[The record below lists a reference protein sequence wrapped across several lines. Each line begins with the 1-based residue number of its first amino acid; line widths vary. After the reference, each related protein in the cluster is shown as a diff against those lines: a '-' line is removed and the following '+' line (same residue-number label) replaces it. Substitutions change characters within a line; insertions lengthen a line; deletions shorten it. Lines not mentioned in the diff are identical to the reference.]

1 MNDFEFFSQT
11 QNDDEEKKRGATVP
25 QGDDDDTAAQ
35 GTSDFD
41 FFSSIEPQK
50 KPKEEY
56 GALDSQRDKLQAE
69 LGDDPDVQTRA
80 GAAFVNMI
88 PFASTLSKENRD
100 IRLKGLEALRSK
112 SKMKEIDEMRKRN
125 EKPVVP
131 HKRSQSFLQ
140 RMLEGGA
147 MAAGARSG
155 MPMMSM
161 PDGEASPVFSGD
173 THARLKAHDAEVKKR
188 MDGSAEDAYF
198 ARLRD
203 FAIKEAEL
211 KEAEVDKLQKES
223 KTVDEFADKLS
234 VAATDALTRFATAK
248 KNAAKRLEKAD
259 LPWYKEVA
267 SGTIS
272 NAGYTGQFIAAS
284 GLPYAGLGFLAAAG
298 ASQRYGALTTKEYD
312 IDDDGRLVVLHNE
325 DDGGAGTVA
334 KSVAG
339 GVAEVAVEQ
348 YLEKGLGMLYGG
360 VKRIPGIGKIVGK
373 AGDAIAGAVGKATG
387 AIGAKLSK
395 NKAGKWLVG
404 AARGFDKYSE
414 ITGVQGM
421 PTEMLE
427 EHVQSFADDVLGF
440 DTKSR
445 DKKSFGDDAAKWW
458 NEKFW
463 NKKSNREIFLGLI
476 GTMAVQ
482 GTYAGVK
489 AHHDIAKWR
498 QNPAG
503 FLKTMID
510 EKTVDSLSD
519 DEVAHLF
526 KFVSSP
532 RFTKEN
538 VERFLGHVKD
548 RVELSNALLQIQE
561 ANAPFFD
568 TDGGALDEA
577 ISSGAIKSQYVP
589 PTRSVMDGARQL
601 DWQPYTMK
609 DGRRTMRLYDP
620 NTGIAIDAIGG
631 DRNNVVVTNRD
642 GSRFDVGSMEN
653 AMNVA
658 DRLSISNQLLD
669 AKRPIKDAYVRKR
682 IQEVFPGG
690 DFVIMKNAAELNKM
704 FPDIS
709 KDRDYDP
716 TNPAFTKDG
725 KVYLVLDNMR
735 NAYEVNRMILHEAAI
750 HTGLNKKFTT
760 DEKRDFLRNIS
771 DPDTVKLMR
780 RIGAVRGKANIDDL
794 SDADIEEA
802 FAHVWDRRRANPLF
816 TQKVSHALREMGRR
830 VGLPIDY
837 NTDDLEVMV
846 DTLQREGR
854 KGGGNVASVD
864 FDTTSHADSVP
875 YNEAQRDYSGDV
887 ADIGKPVEE
896 TDDMAAIRQ
905 MQRIDR
911 IKQNHPRMWSYAM
924 RVNGNDE
931 DAAADFVAKALEEEG
946 KRGVRGEAEHGM
958 HALEVADKL
967 ENGEDLTPDDIDI
980 LDEHGFTGPILYSD
994 YGYRKQKNGVWKLQ
1008 TTPEKPTEKPVGTTK
1023 TAVPAK
1029 NRTEAAV
1036 EGAGAQGEGVSGADG
1051 GVQVAQASANE
1062 RTVIEKMTDK
1072 APVEEL
1078 SVDEVAN
1085 DDSRIPNFK
1094 EGANPE
1100 TGEVEPLKGEPYDLV
1115 SNPIVVMEFKDGKKV
1130 VVTGRHRLALYKRS
1144 GHGKI
1149 PARVIRER
1157 DGWTVDDAK
1166 TIDAI
1171 GNIID
1176 EKGSVKDYVKY
1187 FDSAK
1192 PSREQAEKGG
1202 FLARPKGRRA
1212 FGIYEGAGE
1221 NLRSI
1226 IDWEGTGGEG
1236 LISVEQA
1243 GTIAEAAPK
1252 GTHPRNEAVQK
1263 ILARKALEGVRGK
1276 KLGILARALAEEVR
1290 NRKGT
1295 PKTGGE
1301 QQLDLFTSED
1311 DLALMAAEERRAGYR
1326 AKKANE
1332 YTRIAEVLRTALR
1345 KGGKLDLNKSYA
1357 KELGITDPKN
1367 KDQLAAAR
1375 DRAVERA
1382 NYWENAVRLDDADKA
1397 EMDAA
1402 LGVAPKSDAKPNL
1415 TLESSTAEEIK
1426 AEEDAQ
1432 RQRDA
1437 IKAGQAAPLKGGT
1450 GEIGQTQLDL
1460 GDTNGDLFNPVVRN
1474 ESVKPKGDFAQQIT
1488 DAIDVDAKDGL
1499 IKVVPD
1505 ARFGEGAH
1513 VALYAQGSESEIKA
1527 AADSLRTAFPD
1538 AKIFT
1543 DGNSVVVVPASG
1555 TSQGAAKPNDE
1566 TIDLS
1571 DSLGDLDA
1579 MWFNRDFEKNAI
1591 ISGDE
1596 LESGNA
1602 RRENGGLGGSLG
1614 YPSGFMPNRD
1624 VVDVFRKVL
1633 KETGESAKG
1642 TSLYGGGIS
1651 PETAQ
1656 TLFARLNS
1664 DADTARI
1671 FRRVFPVAQ
1680 ALGIEYSLSQYNGYK
1695 PGVVVLGDYECGS
1708 IRLHTNSLL
1717 RTDPQTVASTIL
1729 HETIHG
1735 VTVYAMEVASGDIKN
1750 PKTKLTPELAEA
1762 AREIF
1767 DIYNANKKWMSEGY
1781 GATDA
1786 YEMIAELANPKFRD
1800 ELKKKS
1806 VWHKLWDAIKR
1817 IFGAKVSNAHD
1828 DALNALDKFVEN
1840 YSKAVFDSYVKDSYR
1855 NGLDGELLGINTHF
1869 SIRKE
1874 APPKKIGVG
1883 YKVFVRGKD
1892 GKLYPP
1898 KVNPTG
1904 EATPEGV
1911 WLNADEGV
1919 RAGKSKTGRDKV
1931 KAGGEGTNGGGGTLA
1946 YRPGWH
1952 LGEIPYALQ
1961 FNVGPKVPNPLG
1973 IKNKKGEVIKV
1984 GKFFPSN
1991 FVWGEVEYAA
2001 DVDYQDEAMSY
2012 GRTENGAFNH
2022 ALAGLPRIPENGSYV
2037 YRTNA
2042 NPATDPWIITGA
2054 MRVNRILSNDEVDE
2068 IVRKAGRE
2076 PQERDPQVRW
2086 FARGVDEHTEEE
2098 RQAHNMVL
2106 GVKIIKNFAAK
2117 GGKDF
2122 GQFARSVKAIAPEVY
2137 GRIRNQMPG
2146 MWLNAW
2152 IGGEKALAVP
2162 QADEYE
2168 KILAATDAWNAPAR
2182 SGAAPSASTEAAQ
2195 KPHER
2200 EEAAGQD
2207 KDTPNHKTRGEA
2219 ISAAADEMI
2228 DLIRVDATQR
2238 KLTRKD
2244 LENVVAKHLGGS
2256 VAEGTFEMK
2265 DVTDIMELAV
2275 NRILSGDIFAPT
2287 DKPIQKIAL
2296 IRNVL
2301 NKIPTQTTRSAE
2313 QDKMQ
2318 QFSTVPH
2325 EAFAA
2330 AWVAN
2335 ITDKDVMLEPS
2346 AGIGGIAVF
2355 AKNAG
2360 AEVILN
2366 ELSPRRREILE
2377 QLGLA
2382 PKVYGFNAEH
2392 LWAQFYIPVKNGEVK
2407 RPTVVVMNPPF
2418 SNSALTSKKD
2428 TVGVGGKHIE
2438 EALEMLAPGGRLVA
2452 IVGHGMTHNADSPKV
2467 KAWWKKIGAKYRV
2480 RADVTVNGDEYAK
2493 YGTTYD
2499 NDILVIDKVAPDA
2512 TIAPIFGKIQSI
2524 DELPAMLEGVR
2535 NDRPAI
2541 QSENV
2546 APKPDNGGPVK
2557 GTPGRGN
2564 GGNHLQP
2571 GNGGNGGNKPH
2582 GKPAGRTDG
2591 RVPGA
2596 KEDGGRGHSS
2606 GTGLGVG
2613 STVPDGAGLT
2623 EVRTAQGGNG
2633 EVAPRELGDGTFSAY
2648 RPAKV
2653 RIEGAKPHPTA
2664 LVESTA
2670 MASVLPPDPT
2680 YSPILPKKAI
2690 ESGMPSDAQLEQI
2703 VYAGQAH
2710 EQKLPDGRRKGYF
2723 FGDGT
2728 GLGKG
2733 TEIGGVISDNWNHG
2747 RRKAVWVSKK
2757 PQLINDAMRDLVT
2770 YGLDGQIFDFNPKKK
2785 SVMGRDMG
2793 IAFLSYDGLKQDCVF
2808 DTDGKVRS
2816 AKQGQRNRFQQL
2828 VEWLG
2833 KDFDGVIVFDEAHKA
2848 GNAVPTRGS
2857 RGAKP
2862 ASKQA
2867 LAVVALQD
2875 VLPNARILYVSA
2887 TGATEV
2893 SNLSYATRLGLWGK
2907 GTAFRDRSDF
2917 INRVSAGGLSVME
2930 IVARDMKS
2938 MGVYMA
2944 RSLSYDGIV
2953 NRKLEHSLSPDQKR
2967 KYDEMADAWQMV
2979 MSRVGDALVTT
2990 GGVGNGNA
2998 VSAVM
3003 SALWGGQQRFFNQ
3016 LLTAMQMPS
3025 VIADAKKQL
3034 DEGNSVVFQLINT
3047 NEATQKRAIEAQRQ
3061 QNGEVNADELDLSP
3075 RDILVGF
3082 VRNSFPVVKYVEQ
3095 EDDEG
3100 NKEWV
3105 VLTGPDGQPV
3115 EDPIALEARQEL
3127 LDKLNMMKLDDNPL
3141 ELIIEEFGADN
3152 VAEITG
3158 RSQRRQMV
3166 RNDDGEMEMK
3176 LVRRSDKIC
3185 FTEASE
3191 FNDGKRRVLVFSD
3204 SGGTGFSFH
3213 ADKRFGNQQKRIH
3226 YLVQAGWR
3234 ADAALQGFGRTHR
3247 SNEAQPPEYVLCS
3260 TDIRGHQ
3267 RFISTVA
3274 RRLAQLGSLTAGDR
3288 ASAGSGVFSDEDN
3301 LENQYAENAVKD
3313 LFHSIHR
3320 EDFGRF
3326 NTICKQ
3332 LGFVKM
3338 KLDKRT
3344 GDVNEVNDLIDPED
3358 GTINDEKLS
3367 IQKFLNRIL
3376 NCRVDVQNRL
3386 FDEFAEIMH
3395 DHIEQAKE
3403 NGTFDPGLERLQ
3415 GHKIEETSRTE
3426 LWSGGKGTG
3435 STDIVEIGVSNRTRK
3450 VDYETVLAR
3459 MQRQAEGR
3467 NWFFARNTNSGKLF
3481 GFAETPRAKTLPSGL
3496 VVNQLRCYTP
3506 DGKAPLVLETDV
3518 RFDGDHANFEMVS
3531 EKDAAT
3537 EWANALA
3544 AIPDMNTTKRYFVS
3558 GTLLPIWDR
3567 LAVQNP
3573 RIFRV
3578 APTGGQSSFLG
3589 MEVKAENVNDVLR
3602 RFGKAAQ
3609 SVELT
3614 PEAVLNRIVQDGR
3627 KVPLV
3632 QTGWELKRARVNGD
3646 YRIELVGPEDKKTL
3660 EKLAQNGLGTYE
3672 RIGYVPRFFV
3682 PRTAEGLSRF
3692 LSEYPAMPEDGG
3704 ISTVAGSGADYSALD
3719 YEQRQSK
3726 FTELFNGYQNA
3737 LSGNGG
3743 HAEIVKAHDALDG
3756 LIAAMPTEE
3765 LMNIVEEWQQ
3775 YDTRRSADPVHI
3787 MRKMVRVELQ
3797 KRGAIDDKQ
3806 ITELGL
3812 WFNRDI
3818 DALTDPLSSVAIHEV
3833 NAWRKARGLPEMP
3846 KSKRTPVE
3854 KIVKAGKYM
3863 ASNADEMR
3871 RFIEVSARTPQNW
3884 TAVEVNAVAQRRIA
3898 LEQDYDDKTRLI
3910 NVAEMNGN
3918 KEEAQRIRE
3927 ARDLVQDQIDLMDSA
3942 INKAKREWG
3951 LAGLARRFMLN
3962 RDGTFARFS
3971 GEMRSIVGRELTDEE
3986 KQGAWTL
3993 WNAYRDAQ
4001 GKLDEATV
4009 TKTAELLKDIV
4020 AKHMAEEEK
4029 RHRQGT
4035 GKSLAEIERE
4045 YLYALDHI
4053 RVHANR
4059 AGGVL
4064 VGLPNGRKWLDA
4076 IRRYHMARAIETG
4089 RKLTVDE
4096 MLSAIHEDIDGMV
4109 VADDHDIMQMT
4120 TGHGNTYEADDSELE
4135 KALREQRRLM
4145 NEYQKWEDM
4154 MEEGHLPDKTGLIRD
4169 EPTQAEREAQR
4180 TTREMMREFMQQ
4192 HPELMQMD
4200 ASRRLKTI
4208 QDSLM
4213 KRWQNEIDDL
4223 QRAIED
4229 GERIMRQKNT
4239 MTYTPEMEAKRR
4251 ELEQKRQEYREAF
4264 PPEPLTHEQKV
4275 ARIMR
4280 VLQVRLA
4287 KLEEKRDALANAS
4300 TDAERAAILAK
4311 PKNDKVDDSRLDAL
4325 RDQIDEM
4332 KEDIEDLKT
4341 MHFPEGTPEEFTA
4354 MVARRRKA
4362 LDKNIQRIQILLANR
4377 DFAPQRRDPSA
4388 LAKRVAA
4395 DPEIQAL
4402 VKTRNAAT
4410 KRLMEE
4416 RERFRRSVLPYNAG
4430 RVLDWFNVLMSAP
4443 RVMRTMLD
4451 LSATM
4456 TQGAALF
4463 TSHPVMGYR
4472 ALVDS
4477 VKAFASEANT
4487 DDIMAAMEADPDFA
4501 EFQLM
4506 GGHVYTVSDISERGV
4521 PEEFRGIAT
4530 KLVKV
4535 NGKEYG
4541 LDDIPGVKASE
4552 RSFGVFLN
4560 SINLSVYKAI
4570 KASGGWGPTGP
4581 TDTQK
4586 KDIALSLNVAS
4597 GRGYENK
4604 GARGIWE
4611 RIASAALWAP
4621 RFAISGAKM
4630 AIGWNIVAP
4639 HFTGLTTERSYKDR
4653 WVSSKVAAQQY
4664 VRQMASMAAWTLLG
4678 TLLMGR
4684 KDPEWLEEVLDPRSS
4699 NFLNVRIGNTN
4710 VNFFGPIKQWWT
4722 FMARILTRQ
4731 TRGADGMVRNR
4742 SQMQTATTFVRG
4754 KLSPLAGLGVDLLN
4768 QKDFLGNKI
4777 VWGKEAGRKEVS
4789 GWKHVAESLA
4799 LPLSSSDLIDAFK
4812 ENSLANALMLTPF
4825 IVAGAGKSTYALDEY
4840 ARVVS
4845 PYKAALKE
4853 YKAAM
4858 KEGRWADSKQIL
4870 ADNPAL
4876 KRSASIDNLL
4886 KNVAM
4891 TKKYIENLEKAGKK
4905 PSEDILSR
4913 YERQQQAV
4921 MEAIRK

>member
-1 MNDFEFFSQT
+1 MNDFEFFSKVQ
-11 QNDDEEKKRGATVP
+11 DDEEENNQNAATTQGEEETTAP
-25 QGDDDDTAAQ
+25 QKTA
-35 GTSDFD
+35 SDFD
-41 FFSSIEPQK
+41 FFSSIGHQE

-80 GAAFVNMI
+80 GAAFVNMM

-112 SKMKEIDEMRKRN
+112 SKMKEIDEMRRRN

-161 PDGEASPVFSGD
+161 PDGEAAPVFSGD
-173 THARLKAHDAEVKKR
+173 TRARLKAHDAEVKKR
-188 MDGSAEDAYF
+188 MEGSAEDAYF
-198 ARLRD
+198 AQLRD

-211 KEAEVDKLQKES
+211 KEAEVDKLRKES

-259 LPWYKEVA
+259 LPWYKEAA
-267 SGTIS
+267 SGFMS

-284 GLPYAGLGFLAAAG
+284 GLPYAGLGVLAAAG
-298 ASQRYGALTTKEYD
+298 ASQRFGELTTKEYD
-312 IDDDGRLVVLHNE
+312 VDDDGRLVVLHNE
-325 DDGGAGTVA
+325 DNGGAGTVA
-334 KSVAG
+334 KAVAG
-339 GVAEVAVEQ
+339 GAAEVVVEQ
-348 YLEKGLGMLYGG
+348 YLEKGLGLLFNG
-360 VKRIPGIGKIVGK
+360 VRRIPGVGTAISK
-373 AGDAIAGAVGKATG
+373 SGDAIAGAVGKVTG
-387 AIGAKLSK
+387 AIGAKMSR
-395 NKAGKWLVG
+395 NAAGKWVVG
-404 AARGFDKYSE
+404 AAKGFGKYSK

-440 DTKSR
+440 DKKSR
-445 DKKSFGDDAAKWW
+445 DQKGFGAEASDWW
-458 NEKFW
+458 KNKFW

-489 AHHDIAKWR
+489 AHHDITKWR

-503 FLKTMID
+503 YLKTMID

-548 RVELSNALLQIQE
+548 RVEMSNALLQLKE
-561 ANAPFFD
+561 ANAPFFE

-577 ISSGAIKSQYVP
+577 ISSGAIKSQYIP
-589 PTRSVMDGARQL
+589 PTRSVMEGARQL

-631 DRNNVVVTNRD
+631 DKNNVVVTNRD
-642 GSRFDVGSMEN
+642 GQRFDVGSMEN

-669 AKRPIKDAYVRKR
+669 AKRPMKDAYVRKR

-690 DFVIMKNAAELNKM
+690 DFVILKNAAEINKM

-771 DPDTVKLMR
+771 DPETVKLMR
-780 RIGAVRGKANIDDL
+780 KLGALRGKESIDDL
-794 SDADIEEA
+794 SDADVEEA

-816 TQKVSHALREMGRR
+816 TQKVTHALREMGRS

-854 KGGGNVASVD
+854 RGSGSVSPSSD
-864 FDTTSHADSVP
+864 FDTAGHTDSVP

-887 ADIGKPVEE
+887 ADIGKPSEE

-924 RVNGNDE
+924 RVNDNDE

-946 KRGVRGEAEHGM
+946 KHGVRGESEHGM
-958 HALEVADKL
+958 HALEVAEKL
-967 ENGEDLTPDDIDI
+967 ENGEDLTPDDIEI

-994 YGYRKQKNGVWKLQ
+994 YGYRKQKNGVWKLEVI
-1008 TTPEKPTEKPVGTTK
+1008 PEKPQTPKTKQEKPNETGTRTDETPVQQK
-1023 TAVPAK
+1023 QGAAGQSAAAEAARPAGSQPA
-1029 NRTEAAV
+1029 RTEAP
-1036 EGAGAQGEGVSGADG
+1036 GVVKEPS
-1051 GVQVAQASANE
+1051 QASASE
-1062 RTVIEKMTDK
+1062 RTVIERMTDD

-1078 SVDEVAN
+1078 PVAEVAN

-1094 EGANPE
+1094 EGADPE

-1115 SNPIVVMEFKDGKKV
+1115 SNPIVVMEFNDGKKV

-1144 GHGKI
+1144 GRGKI

-1166 TIDAI
+1166 AIDAI

-1192 PSREQAEKGG
+1192 PSREQAERGG

-1221 NLRSI
+1221 NLRSL

-1243 GTIAEAAPK
+1243 GAIAEAAPK
-1252 GTHPRNEAVQK
+1252 DAHPRNDAVQK

-1290 NRKGT
+1290 NRKDT
-1295 PKTGGE
+1295 LKASGE

-1345 KGGKLDLNKSYA
+1345 KGGKLDLNKGYA
-1357 KELGITDPKN
+1357 KELGITNPKD
-1367 KDQLAAAR
+1367 KDKLATAR
-1375 DRAVERA
+1375 DRAIERA
-1382 NYWENAVRLDDADKA
+1382 NYWENSVRLDDADKS

-1402 LGVAPKSDAKPNL
+1402 LGLSQGNAKPGL

-1426 AEEDAQ
+1426 AEEESQ

-1437 IKAGQAAPLKGGT
+1437 IKAGQARPLKGGS
-1450 GEIGQTQLDL
+1450 GEIGQTQFDL

-1474 ESVKPKGDFAQQIT
+1474 ESAKPKGDFAQQIT

-1543 DGNSVVVVPASG
+1543 DENSVVVVPAFG
-1555 TSQGAAKPNDE
+1555 ASQGAAKPNDD

-1571 DSLGDLDA
+1571 DSLGDLGA
-1579 MWFNRDFEKNAI
+1579 MWFNRDLEKSAI

-1596 LESGNA
+1596 LENGNA

-1624 VVDVFRKVL
+1624 VVDVFRAVL
-1633 KETGESAKG
+1633 QETGESAKG
-1642 TSLYGGGIS
+1642 TSMYGGGIS

-1656 TLFARLNS
+1656 TLFNRLNS
-1664 DADTARI
+1664 DEDTARI

-1695 PGVVVLGDYECGS
+1695 PGVVVLGDYERGS

-1762 AREIF
+1762 AKEIF
-1767 DIYNANKKWMSEGY
+1767 DIYKANKKWMSEDY
-1781 GATDA
+1781 GASDA

-1840 YSKAVFDSYVKDSYR
+1840 YSKDVFDSYVKDSHR
-1855 NGLDGELLGINTHF
+1855 NGLDGELLGIN
-1869 SIRKE
+1869 R
-1874 APPKKIGVG
+1874 
-1883 YKVFVRGKD
+1883 R
-1892 GKLYPP
+1892 
-1898 KVNPTG
+1898 
-1904 EATPEGV
+1904 
-1911 WLNADEGV
+1911 
-1919 RAGKSKTGRDKV
+1919 
-1931 KAGGEGTNGGGGTLA
+1931 
-1946 YRPGWH
+1946 
-1952 LGEIPYALQ
+1952 
-1961 FNVGPKVPNPLG
+1961 FN
-1973 IKNKKGEVIKV
+1973 
-1984 GKFFPSN
+1984 
-1991 FVWGEVEYAA
+1991 
-2001 DVDYQDEAMSY
+2001 
-2012 GRTENGAFNH
+2012 
-2022 ALAGLPRIPENGSYV
+2022 
-2037 YRTNA
+2037 
-2042 NPATDPWIITGA
+2042 
-2054 MRVNRILSNDEVDE
+2054 
-2068 IVRKAGRE
+2068 RE
-2076 PQERDPQVRW
+2076 Q
-2086 FARGVDEHTEEE
+2086 DEHTDEE
-2098 RQAHNMVL
+2098 RQAHNIVL

-2122 GQFARSVKAIAPEVY
+2122 GQFARSVKAVAPEVY

-2152 IGGEKALAVP
+2152 MGGEKALVVP

-2168 KILAATDAWNAPAR
+2168 GILAATDAWNAPVR
-2182 SGAAPSASTEAAQ
+2182 GGAAPSASAEAAQ
-2195 KPHER
+2195 KPQER

-2207 KDTPNHKTRGEA
+2207 KGTPKHKTRGEA

-2275 NRILSGDIFAPT
+2275 NRILSGDMFAPT

-2325 EAFAA
+2325 EAFVA

-2335 ITDKDVMLEPS
+2335 ITYKDVMLEPS

-2377 QLGLA
+2377 QLGLS

-2392 LWAQFYIPVKNGEVK
+2392 LWAQFYSPVKKGEVK

-2452 IVGHGMTHNADSPKV
+2452 IVGHGMAHDADSPKV

-2564 GGNHLQP
+2564 GGNHLQS
-2571 GNGGNGGNKPH
+2571 GNGGNGSDKPR
-2582 GKPAGRTDG
+2582 GKPAGRADG

-2623 EVRTAQGGNG
+2623 EVRTAQGDSG
-2633 EVAPRELGDGTFSAY
+2633 EASPRELGDGTFSAY

-2785 SVMGRDMG
+2785 SVMGRDTG

-2808 DTDGKVRS
+2808 DTEGKVRS

-2875 VLPNARILYVSA
+2875 ALPNARILYVSA

-2907 GTAFRDRSDF
+2907 GTAFRDRADF

-2979 MSRVGDALVTT
+2979 MARVGDALVTT

-3047 NEATQKRAIEAQRQ
+3047 NEATQKRAIEAQRR

-3141 ELIIEEFGADN
+3141 ELIIEEFGAEN

-3185 FTEASE
+3185 FTEAGE

-3313 LFHSIHR
+3313 LFHSIHH

-3531 EKDAAT
+3531 EKDAAE
-3537 EWANALA
+3537 EWGKALA

-3578 APTGGQSSFLG
+3578 APTGEKASFLG
-3589 MEVKAENVNDVLR
+3589 MEIKAENVNDILR

-3609 SVELT
+3609 SIELT
-3614 PEAVLNRIVQDGR
+3614 PEAVLNRIVQDGK

-3660 EKLAQNGLGTYE
+3660 EKLARDGLGTYE

-3682 PRTAEGLSRF
+3682 PRTADGLSRF

-3743 HAEIVKAHDALDG
+3743 HAENVKAHDALDG

-3765 LMNIVEEWQQ
+3765 LTNIVEEWQQ
-3775 YDTRRSADPVHI
+3775 YDTRRAADPVHV
-3787 MRKMVRVELQ
+3787 MRKMVRIELQ
-3797 KRGAIDDKQ
+3797 KRGAIDDKW

-3833 NAWRKARGLPEMP
+3833 NEWRKARGLPEMP
-3846 KSKRTPVE
+3846 KSKRTSVE

-3884 TAVEVNAVAQRRIA
+3884 TAVEVNAVAQRRIV
-3898 LEQDYDDKTRLI
+3898 LEQDYDEKTRLI

-3918 KEEAQRIRE
+3918 KDEAQRIRE

-3962 RDGTFARFS
+3962 RDGTFARFT

-4001 GKLDEATV
+4001 GKLDEVTV

-4020 AKHMAEEEK
+4020 AKHMAAEEE
-4029 RHRQGT
+4029 RHRKGD

-4076 IRRYHMARAIETG
+4076 IRRYHMALAIETG

-4096 MLSAIHEDIDGMV
+4096 MLAAIHEDIDGMV

-4192 HPELMQMD
+4192 HPELLAMD
-4200 ASRRLKTI
+4200 ASKRLKTI

-4280 VLQVRLA
+4280 ALQARLA
-4287 KLEEKRDALANAS
+4287 KLEEKRDALTNAGM
-4300 TDAERAAILAK
+4300 DAEREALLSKAK
-4311 PKNDKVDDSRLDAL
+4311 IDKVEDIRLDDL
-4325 RDQIDEM
+4325 RNQIDEV

-4377 DFAPQRRDPSA
+4377 DFAPQKREPSA
-4388 LAKRVAA
+4388 LAKRVAT

-4402 VKTRNAAT
+4402 VKTRNAAS

-4430 RVLDWFNVLMSAP
+4430 RVLDWFNVLTSAP
-4443 RVMRTMLD
+4443 RVLRTMLD

-4463 TSHPVMGYR
+4463 TSHPLMGYR

-4477 VKAFASEANT
+4477 VKAFASEKNT
-4487 DDIMAAMEADPDFA
+4487 DDIMAAMEADPDYA
-4501 EFQLM
+4501 EFQLV

-4722 FMARILTRQ
+4722 FMARLLTGQ

-4768 QKDFLGNKI
+4768 QKNFLGNKI
-4777 VWGKEAGRKEVS
+4777 VWGKEVGRKEVS

-4905 PSEDILSR
+4905 PSEDLLSR

>member
-1 MNDFEFFSQT
+1 MNDFEFFSKVQ
-11 QNDDEEKKRGATVP
+11 DDEEENNQNAATTQGEEETTAP
-25 QGDDDDTAAQ
+25 QKTA
-35 GTSDFD
+35 SDFD
-41 FFSSIEPQK
+41 FFSSIGHQE

-80 GAAFVNMI
+80 GAAFVNMM

-112 SKMKEIDEMRKRN
+112 SKMKEIDEMRRRN

-161 PDGEASPVFSGD
+161 PDGEAAPVFSGD
-173 THARLKAHDAEVKKR
+173 TRARLKAHDAEVKKR
-188 MDGSAEDAYF
+188 MEGSAEDAYF
-198 ARLRD
+198 AQLRD

-211 KEAEVDKLQKES
+211 KEAEVDKLRKES

-234 VAATDALTRFATAK
+234 AAATDALTRFATAK

-259 LPWYKEVA
+259 LPWYKEAA
-267 SGTIS
+267 SGFMS

-284 GLPYAGLGFLAAAG
+284 GLPYAGLGVLAAAG
-298 ASQRYGALTTKEYD
+298 ASQRFGELTTKEYD
-312 IDDDGRLVVLHNE
+312 VDDDGRLVVLHNE
-325 DDGGAGTVA
+325 DNGGAGTVA
-334 KSVAG
+334 KAVAG
-339 GVAEVAVEQ
+339 GAAEVVVEQ
-348 YLEKGLGMLYGG
+348 YLEKGLGLLFNG
-360 VKRIPGIGKIVGK
+360 VRRIPGVGTAISK
-373 AGDAIAGAVGKATG
+373 SGDAIAGAVGKVTG
-387 AIGAKLSK
+387 AIGAKMSR
-395 NKAGKWLVG
+395 NAAGKWVVG
-404 AARGFDKYSE
+404 AAKGFGKYSK

-440 DTKSR
+440 DKKSR
-445 DKKSFGDDAAKWW
+445 DQKGFGAEASDWW
-458 NEKFW
+458 KNKFW

-503 FLKTMID
+503 YLKTMIN

-548 RVELSNALLQIQE
+548 RVEMSNALLQLKE
-561 ANAPFFD
+561 ANAPFFE

-589 PTRSVMDGARQL
+589 PTRSVMEGARQL

-631 DRNNVVVTNRD
+631 DKNNVVVTNRD
-642 GSRFDVGSMEN
+642 GQRFDVGSMEN

-658 DRLSISNQLLD
+658 DRLSISNQILD
-669 AKRPIKDAYVRKR
+669 AKRPMKDAYVRKR

-690 DFVIMKNAAELNKM
+690 DFVILKNTAEMNKM

-771 DPDTVKLMR
+771 DPETVKLMR
-780 RIGAVRGKANIDDL
+780 KLGAIRGKESIDDL
-794 SDADIEEA
+794 SDADVEEA

-816 TQKVSHALREMGRR
+816 TQKVTHALREMGRS

-837 NTDDLEVMV
+837 DTDDLEVMV

-854 KGGGNVASVD
+854 RGAGSVSPSSD
-864 FDTTSHADSVP
+864 FDTASHTDSVP

-887 ADIGKPVEE
+887 ADIGKPSEE

-924 RVNGNDE
+924 RVNDNDE
-931 DAAADFVAKALEEEG
+931 DAAADFVAKALKEEG
-946 KRGVRGEAEHGM
+946 KHGVRGEAEHGM
-958 HALEVADKL
+958 HALEVAEKL
-967 ENGEDLTPDDIDI
+967 ENGEDLTPDDIEI

-994 YGYRKQKNGVWKLQ
+994 YGYRKQKNGVWKLEVI
-1008 TTPEKPTEKPVGTTK
+1008 PEKPQTPKTKQEKPNETGTRTDETPVQQK
-1023 TAVPAK
+1023 QGAAWQSAAAEAARPAGSQSA
-1029 NRTEAAV
+1029 RTEAP
-1036 EGAGAQGEGVSGADG
+1036 GV
-1051 GVQVAQASANE
+1051 VKEPAQASASE
-1062 RTVIEKMTDK
+1062 RTVIERMTDD

-1078 SVDEVAN
+1078 PVAEVAN

-1094 EGANPE
+1094 EGADPE

-1115 SNPIVVMEFKDGKKV
+1115 SNPIVVMEFNDGKKV

-1144 GHGKI
+1144 GRGKI

-1166 TIDAI
+1166 AIDAI

-1192 PSREQAEKGG
+1192 PSREQAERGG

-1221 NLRSI
+1221 NLRSL

-1243 GTIAEAAPK
+1243 GAIAEAAPK
-1252 GTHPRNEAVQK
+1252 DAHPRNDAVQK

-1290 NRKGT
+1290 NRKDT
-1295 PKTGGE
+1295 LKASGE
-1301 QQLDLFTSED
+1301 QQLDLFTTED
-1311 DLALMAAEERRAGYR
+1311 DLALMAAEDKRAGYR

-1345 KGGKLDLNKSYA
+1345 KGGKLDLNKGYA
-1357 KELGITDPKN
+1357 KELGITNPKD
-1367 KDQLAAAR
+1367 KDKLATAR
-1375 DRAVERA
+1375 DRAIERA
-1382 NYWENAVRLDDADKA
+1382 NYWENSVRLDDADKS

-1402 LGVAPKSDAKPNL
+1402 LGLSQGNAKPGL

-1426 AEEDAQ
+1426 AEEEAQ

-1437 IKAGQAAPLKGGT
+1437 IKAGQARPLKGGS
-1450 GEIGQTQLDL
+1450 GEIGQTQL
-1460 GDTNGDLFNPVVRN
+1460 DLFNPVVRN
-1474 ESVKPKGDFAQQIT
+1474 ESAKPKGDFAQQIT

-1543 DGNSVVVVPASG
+1543 DENSVVVVPASG
-1555 TSQGAAKPNDE
+1555 ASQGAAKPNDD

-1571 DSLGDLDA
+1571 DSLGDLGA
-1579 MWFNRDFEKNAI
+1579 MWFNRDLEKNATI
-1591 ISGDE
+1591 FGDE
-1596 LESGNA
+1596 LENGNA

-1624 VVDVFRKVL
+1624 VVDVFRSVL
-1633 KETGESAKG
+1633 QETGESAKG
-1642 TSLYGGGIS
+1642 TSMYGGGIS

-1656 TLFARLNS
+1656 TLFNRLNS
-1664 DADTARI
+1664 DEDTARI

-1680 ALGIEYSLSQYNGYK
+1680 ALGIKYSLSQYNGYK
-1695 PGVVVLGDYECGS
+1695 PGVVVLGDYERGS

-1762 AREIF
+1762 AKEIF
-1767 DIYNANKKWMSEGY
+1767 DIYKANKKWMSEDY
-1781 GATDA
+1781 GASDA

-1806 VWHKLWDAIKR
+1806 VWHKLWDVIKR

-1840 YSKAVFDSYVKDSYR
+1840 YSKNVFDSYVKDSHR
-1855 NGLDGELLGINTHF
+1855 NGLDGELLGIN
-1869 SIRKE
+1869 R
-1874 APPKKIGVG
+1874 
-1883 YKVFVRGKD
+1883 R
-1892 GKLYPP
+1892 
-1898 KVNPTG
+1898 
-1904 EATPEGV
+1904 
-1911 WLNADEGV
+1911 
-1919 RAGKSKTGRDKV
+1919 
-1931 KAGGEGTNGGGGTLA
+1931 
-1946 YRPGWH
+1946 
-1952 LGEIPYALQ
+1952 
-1961 FNVGPKVPNPLG
+1961 FN
-1973 IKNKKGEVIKV
+1973 
-1984 GKFFPSN
+1984 
-1991 FVWGEVEYAA
+1991 
-2001 DVDYQDEAMSY
+2001 
-2012 GRTENGAFNH
+2012 
-2022 ALAGLPRIPENGSYV
+2022 
-2037 YRTNA
+2037 
-2042 NPATDPWIITGA
+2042 
-2054 MRVNRILSNDEVDE
+2054 
-2068 IVRKAGRE
+2068 RE
-2076 PQERDPQVRW
+2076 Q
-2086 FARGVDEHTEEE
+2086 DEHTDEE
-2098 RQAHNMVL
+2098 RQAHNIVL

-2122 GQFARSVKAIAPEVY
+2122 GQFARSVKAVAPEVY

-2152 IGGEKALAVP
+2152 MGGEKALVVP

-2168 KILAATDAWNAPAR
+2168 GILAATDAWNAPVR
-2182 SGAAPSASTEAAQ
+2182 GGAAPSASAEAAQ

-2207 KDTPNHKTRGEA
+2207 KGTPKHKTRGEA

-2275 NRILSGDIFAPT
+2275 NRILLGDMFAPT

-2325 EAFAA
+2325 EAFVA

-2335 ITDKDVMLEPS
+2335 ITYKDVMLEPS

-2377 QLGLA
+2377 QLGLS

-2392 LWAQFYIPVKNGEVK
+2392 LWAQFYSPVKKGEVK

-2452 IVGHGMTHNADSPKV
+2452 IVGHGMAHDADSPKV

-2480 RADVTVNGDEYAK
+2480 RADVMVNGDEYAK

-2512 TIAPIFGKIQSI
+2512 TIAPIFSKIQSI

-2564 GGNHLQP
+2564 GGNHLLP
-2571 GNGGNGGNKPH
+2571 GNGGNGSDKPR
-2582 GKPAGRTDG
+2582 GKPAGRADG

-2596 KEDGGRGHSS
+2596 KEDGGRGHLS

-2623 EVRTAQGGNG
+2623 EVRTAQGDSG
-2633 EVAPRELGDGTFSAY
+2633 EASPRELGDGTFSAY

-2785 SVMGRDMG
+2785 SVMGRDTG

-2808 DTDGKVRS
+2808 DTEGKVRS

-2875 VLPNARILYVSA
+2875 ALPNARILYVSA

-2907 GTAFRDRSDF
+2907 GTAFRDRADF

-2979 MSRVGDALVTT
+2979 MARVGDALVTT

-3047 NEATQKRAIEAQRQ
+3047 NEATQKRAIEAQRR

-3141 ELIIEEFGADN
+3141 ELIIEEFGAEN

-3185 FTEASE
+3185 FTEAGE

-3313 LFHSIHR
+3313 LFHSIHH

-3459 MQRQAEGR
+3459 MQRQTEGR

-3531 EKDAAT
+3531 EKDAAE
-3537 EWANALA
+3537 EWGKALA

-3578 APTGGQSSFLG
+3578 APTGEKASFLG
-3589 MEVKAENVNDVLR
+3589 MEIKAENVNDILR

-3609 SVELT
+3609 SIELT
-3614 PEAVLNRIVQDGR
+3614 PEAVLNRIVQDGK

-3660 EKLAQNGLGTYE
+3660 EKLARDGLGTYE

-3682 PRTAEGLSRF
+3682 PRTADGLSRF

-3765 LMNIVEEWQQ
+3765 LTNIVEEWQQ
-3775 YDTRRSADPVHI
+3775 YDTRRAADPVHV
-3787 MRKMVRVELQ
+3787 MRKMVRIELQ
-3797 KRGAIDDKQ
+3797 KRGAIDDKW

-3833 NAWRKARGLPEMP
+3833 NEWRKARGLPEMP

-3884 TAVEVNAVAQRRIA
+3884 TAVEVNAVAQRRIV
-3898 LEQDYDDKTRLI
+3898 LEQDYDEKTRLI

-3918 KEEAQRIRE
+3918 KDEAQRIRE

-3962 RDGTFARFS
+3962 RDGTFARFT

-4001 GKLDEATV
+4001 GKLDEVTV

-4020 AKHMAEEEK
+4020 AKHMAAEEE
-4029 RHRQGT
+4029 RHRKGD

-4064 VGLPNGRKWLDA
+4064 VGFPNGRKWLDA
-4076 IRRYHMARAIETG
+4076 IRRYHMALAIETG

-4096 MLSAIHEDIDGMV
+4096 MLAAIHEDIDGMV

-4192 HPELMQMD
+4192 HPELLAMD
-4200 ASRRLKTI
+4200 ASKRLKTI

-4280 VLQVRLA
+4280 ALQARLA
-4287 KLEEKRDALANAS
+4287 KLEEKRDALTNAG
-4300 TDAERAAILAK
+4300 TDAEREALLSKAK
-4311 PKNDKVDDSRLDAL
+4311 INKVEDIRLDDL
-4325 RDQIDEM
+4325 RNQIDEV

-4377 DFAPQRRDPSA
+4377 DFAPQKREPSA

-4395 DPEIQAL
+4395 DSEIQAL
-4402 VKTRNAAT
+4402 VKTRNAAS

-4430 RVLDWFNVLMSAP
+4430 RVLDWFNVLTSAP
-4443 RVMRTMLD
+4443 RVLRTMLD

-4463 TSHPVMGYR
+4463 TSHPLMGYR

-4477 VKAFASEANT
+4477 VKAFASEKNT
-4487 DDIMAAMEADPDFA
+4487 DDIMAAMEADPDYA

-4611 RIASAALWAP
+4611 RLASAALWAP

-4722 FMARILTRQ
+4722 FMARLLTGQ

-4768 QKDFLGNKI
+4768 QKNFLGNKI

-4789 GWKHVAESLA
+4789 GLKHIAESLA

-4905 PSEDILSR
+4905 PSEDLLSR
-4913 YERQQQAV
+4913 YERQHQAV

>member
-1 MNDFEFFSQT
+1 MNDFEFFSKVQ
-11 QNDDEEKKRGATVP
+11 DDEEENNQNAATTQGEEETTAP
-25 QGDDDDTAAQ
+25 QKTA
-35 GTSDFD
+35 SDFD
-41 FFSSIEPQK
+41 FFSSIGHQE

-80 GAAFVNMI
+80 GAAFVNMM

-112 SKMKEIDEMRKRN
+112 SKMKEIDEMRRRN

-161 PDGEASPVFSGD
+161 PDGEAAPVFSGD
-173 THARLKAHDAEVKKR
+173 TRARLKAHDAEVKKR
-188 MDGSAEDAYF
+188 MEGSAEDAYF
-198 ARLRD
+198 AQLRD

-211 KEAEVDKLQKES
+211 KEAEVDKLRKES

-259 LPWYKEVA
+259 LPWYKEAA
-267 SGTIS
+267 SGFMS

-284 GLPYAGLGFLAAAG
+284 GLPYAGLGVLAAAG
-298 ASQRYGALTTKEYD
+298 ASQRFGELTTKEYD
-312 IDDDGRLVVLHNE
+312 VDDDGRLVVLHNE
-325 DDGGAGTVA
+325 DNGGAGTVA
-334 KSVAG
+334 KAVAG
-339 GVAEVAVEQ
+339 GAAEVVVEQ
-348 YLEKGLGMLYGG
+348 YLEKGLGLLFNG
-360 VKRIPGIGKIVGK
+360 VRRIPGVGTAISK
-373 AGDAIAGAVGKATG
+373 SGDAIAGAVGKVTG
-387 AIGAKLSK
+387 AIGAKMSR
-395 NKAGKWLVG
+395 NAAGKWVVG
-404 AARGFDKYSE
+404 AAKGFGKYSK

-440 DTKSR
+440 DKKSR
-445 DKKSFGDDAAKWW
+445 DQKGFGAEASDWW
-458 NEKFW
+458 KNKFW

-489 AHHDIAKWR
+489 AHHDITKWR

-503 FLKTMID
+503 YLKTMID

-548 RVELSNALLQIQE
+548 RVEMSNALLQLKE
-561 ANAPFFD
+561 ANAPFFE

-577 ISSGAIKSQYVP
+577 ISSGAIKSQYIP
-589 PTRSVMDGARQL
+589 PTRSVMEGARQL

-631 DRNNVVVTNRD
+631 DKNNVVVTNRD
-642 GSRFDVGSMEN
+642 GQRFDVGSMEN

-669 AKRPIKDAYVRKR
+669 AKRPMKDAYVRKR

-690 DFVIMKNAAELNKM
+690 DFVILKNAAEINKM

-771 DPDTVKLMR
+771 DPETVKLMR
-780 RIGAVRGKANIDDL
+780 KLGALRGKESIDDL
-794 SDADIEEA
+794 SDADVEEA

-816 TQKVSHALREMGRR
+816 TQKVTHALREMGRS

-854 KGGGNVASVD
+854 RGSGSVSPSSD
-864 FDTTSHADSVP
+864 FDTAGHTDSVP

-887 ADIGKPVEE
+887 ADIGKPSEE

-924 RVNGNDE
+924 RVNDNDE

-946 KRGVRGEAEHGM
+946 KHGVRGESEHGM
-958 HALEVADKL
+958 HALEVAEKL
-967 ENGEDLTPDDIDI
+967 ENGEDLTPDDIEI

-994 YGYRKQKNGVWKLQ
+994 YGYRKQKNGVWKLEVI
-1008 TTPEKPTEKPVGTTK
+1008 PEKPQTPKTKQEKPNETGTRTDETPVQQK
-1023 TAVPAK
+1023 QGAAGQSAAAEAARPAGSQSA
-1029 NRTEAAV
+1029 RTEAP
-1036 EGAGAQGEGVSGADG
+1036 GVVKEPS
-1051 GVQVAQASANE
+1051 QASASE
-1062 RTVIEKMTDK
+1062 RTVIERMTDD

-1078 SVDEVAN
+1078 PVAEVAN

-1094 EGANPE
+1094 EGADPE

-1115 SNPIVVMEFKDGKKV
+1115 SNPIVVMEFNDGKKV

-1144 GHGKI
+1144 GRGKI

-1166 TIDAI
+1166 AIDAI

-1192 PSREQAEKGG
+1192 PSREQAERGG

-1221 NLRSI
+1221 NLRSL

-1243 GTIAEAAPK
+1243 GAIAEAAPK
-1252 GTHPRNEAVQK
+1252 DAHPRNDAVQK

-1290 NRKGT
+1290 NRKDT
-1295 PKTGGE
+1295 LKASGE

-1345 KGGKLDLNKSYA
+1345 KGGKLDLNKGYA
-1357 KELGITDPKN
+1357 KELGITNPKD
-1367 KDQLAAAR
+1367 KDKLATAR
-1375 DRAVERA
+1375 DRAIERA
-1382 NYWENAVRLDDADKA
+1382 NYWENSVRLDDADKS

-1402 LGVAPKSDAKPNL
+1402 LGLSQGNAKPGL

-1426 AEEDAQ
+1426 AEEESQ

-1437 IKAGQAAPLKGGT
+1437 IKAGQARPLKGGS
-1450 GEIGQTQLDL
+1450 GEIGQTQFDL

-1474 ESVKPKGDFAQQIT
+1474 ESAKPKGDFAQQIT

-1543 DGNSVVVVPASG
+1543 DENSVVVVPAFG
-1555 TSQGAAKPNDE
+1555 ASQGAAKPNDD

-1571 DSLGDLDA
+1571 DSLGDLGA
-1579 MWFNRDFEKNAI
+1579 MWFNRDLEKSAI

-1596 LESGNA
+1596 LENGNA

-1624 VVDVFRKVL
+1624 VVDVFRAVL
-1633 KETGESAKG
+1633 QETGESAKG
-1642 TSLYGGGIS
+1642 TSMYGGGIS

-1656 TLFARLNS
+1656 TLFNRLNS
-1664 DADTARI
+1664 DEDTARI

-1695 PGVVVLGDYECGS
+1695 PGVVVLGDYERGS

-1762 AREIF
+1762 AKEIF
-1767 DIYNANKKWMSEGY
+1767 DIYKANKKWMSEDY
-1781 GATDA
+1781 GASDA

-1840 YSKAVFDSYVKDSYR
+1840 YSKDVFDSYVKDSHR
-1855 NGLDGELLGINTHF
+1855 NGLDGELLGIN
-1869 SIRKE
+1869 R
-1874 APPKKIGVG
+1874 
-1883 YKVFVRGKD
+1883 R
-1892 GKLYPP
+1892 
-1898 KVNPTG
+1898 
-1904 EATPEGV
+1904 
-1911 WLNADEGV
+1911 
-1919 RAGKSKTGRDKV
+1919 
-1931 KAGGEGTNGGGGTLA
+1931 
-1946 YRPGWH
+1946 
-1952 LGEIPYALQ
+1952 
-1961 FNVGPKVPNPLG
+1961 FN
-1973 IKNKKGEVIKV
+1973 
-1984 GKFFPSN
+1984 
-1991 FVWGEVEYAA
+1991 
-2001 DVDYQDEAMSY
+2001 
-2012 GRTENGAFNH
+2012 
-2022 ALAGLPRIPENGSYV
+2022 
-2037 YRTNA
+2037 
-2042 NPATDPWIITGA
+2042 
-2054 MRVNRILSNDEVDE
+2054 
-2068 IVRKAGRE
+2068 RE
-2076 PQERDPQVRW
+2076 Q
-2086 FARGVDEHTEEE
+2086 DEHTDEE
-2098 RQAHNMVL
+2098 RQAHNIVL

-2122 GQFARSVKAIAPEVY
+2122 GQFARSVKAVAPEVY

-2152 IGGEKALAVP
+2152 MGGEKALVVP

-2168 KILAATDAWNAPAR
+2168 GILAATDAWNAPVR
-2182 SGAAPSASTEAAQ
+2182 GGAAPSASAEAAQ
-2195 KPHER
+2195 KPQER

-2207 KDTPNHKTRGEA
+2207 KGTPKHKTRGEA

-2275 NRILSGDIFAPT
+2275 NRILSGDMFAPT

-2325 EAFAA
+2325 EAFVA

-2335 ITDKDVMLEPS
+2335 ITYKDVMLEPS

-2377 QLGLA
+2377 QLGLS

-2392 LWAQFYIPVKNGEVK
+2392 LWAQFYSPVKKGEVK

-2452 IVGHGMTHNADSPKV
+2452 IVGHGMAHDADSPKV

-2564 GGNHLQP
+2564 GGNHLQS
-2571 GNGGNGGNKPH
+2571 GNGGNGSDKPR
-2582 GKPAGRTDG
+2582 GKPAGRADG

-2623 EVRTAQGGNG
+2623 EVRTAQGDSG
-2633 EVAPRELGDGTFSAY
+2633 EASPRELGDGTFSAY

-2785 SVMGRDMG
+2785 SVMGRDTG

-2808 DTDGKVRS
+2808 DTEGKVRS

-2875 VLPNARILYVSA
+2875 ALPNARILYVSA

-2907 GTAFRDRSDF
+2907 GTAFRDRADF

-2979 MSRVGDALVTT
+2979 MARVGDALVTT

-3047 NEATQKRAIEAQRQ
+3047 NEATQKRAIEAQRR

-3141 ELIIEEFGADN
+3141 ELIIEEFGAEN

-3185 FTEASE
+3185 FTEAGE

-3313 LFHSIHR
+3313 LFHSIHH

-3531 EKDAAT
+3531 EKDAAE
-3537 EWANALA
+3537 EWGKALA

-3578 APTGGQSSFLG
+3578 APTGEKASFLG
-3589 MEVKAENVNDVLR
+3589 MEIKAENVNDILR

-3609 SVELT
+3609 SIELT
-3614 PEAVLNRIVQDGR
+3614 PEAVLNRIVQDGK

-3660 EKLAQNGLGTYE
+3660 EKLARDGLGTYE

-3682 PRTAEGLSRF
+3682 PRTADGLSRF

-3743 HAEIVKAHDALDG
+3743 HAENVKAHDALDG

-3765 LMNIVEEWQQ
+3765 LTNIVEEWQQ
-3775 YDTRRSADPVHI
+3775 YDTRRAADPVHV
-3787 MRKMVRVELQ
+3787 MRKMVRIELQ
-3797 KRGAIDDKQ
+3797 KRGAIDDKW

-3833 NAWRKARGLPEMP
+3833 NEWRKARGLPEMP
-3846 KSKRTPVE
+3846 KSKRTSVE

-3884 TAVEVNAVAQRRIA
+3884 TAVEVNAVAQRRIV
-3898 LEQDYDDKTRLI
+3898 LEQDYDEKTRLI

-3918 KEEAQRIRE
+3918 KDEAQRIRE

-3962 RDGTFARFS
+3962 RDGTFARFT

-4001 GKLDEATV
+4001 GKLDEVTV

-4020 AKHMAEEEK
+4020 AKHMAAEEE
-4029 RHRQGT
+4029 RHRKGD

-4076 IRRYHMARAIETG
+4076 IRRYHMALAIETG

-4096 MLSAIHEDIDGMV
+4096 MLAAIHEDIDGMV

-4192 HPELMQMD
+4192 HPELLAMD
-4200 ASRRLKTI
+4200 ASKRLKTI

-4280 VLQVRLA
+4280 ALQARLA
-4287 KLEEKRDALANAS
+4287 KLEEKRDALTNAGM
-4300 TDAERAAILAK
+4300 DAEREALLSKAK
-4311 PKNDKVDDSRLDAL
+4311 IDKVEDIRLDDL
-4325 RDQIDEM
+4325 RNQIDEV

-4377 DFAPQRRDPSA
+4377 DFAPQKREPSA
-4388 LAKRVAA
+4388 LAKRVAT

-4402 VKTRNAAT
+4402 VKTRNAAS

-4430 RVLDWFNVLMSAP
+4430 RVLDWFNVLTSAP
-4443 RVMRTMLD
+4443 RVLRTMLD

-4463 TSHPVMGYR
+4463 TSHPLMGYR

-4477 VKAFASEANT
+4477 VKAFASEKNT
-4487 DDIMAAMEADPDFA
+4487 DDIMAAMEADPDYA
-4501 EFQLM
+4501 EFQLV

-4722 FMARILTRQ
+4722 FMARLLTGQ

-4768 QKDFLGNKI
+4768 QKNFLGNKI
-4777 VWGKEAGRKEVS
+4777 VWGKEVGRKEVS

-4905 PSEDILSR
+4905 PSEDLLSR

>member
-1 MNDFEFFSQT
+1 MNDFEFFSKVQ
-11 QNDDEEKKRGATVP
+11 DDEEENNQNAATTQGEEETTAP
-25 QGDDDDTAAQ
+25 QKTA
-35 GTSDFD
+35 SDFD
-41 FFSSIEPQK
+41 FFSSIGHQE

-80 GAAFVNMI
+80 GAAFVNMM

-161 PDGEASPVFSGD
+161 PDGEAAPVFSGD
-173 THARLKAHDAEVKKR
+173 TRARLKAHDAEVKKR
-188 MDGSAEDAYF
+188 MEGSAEDAYF
-198 ARLRD
+198 AQLRD

-211 KEAEVDKLQKES
+211 KEAEVDKLRKES

-259 LPWYKEVA
+259 LPWYKEAA
-267 SGTIS
+267 SGFMS

-284 GLPYAGLGFLAAAG
+284 GLPYAGLGVLAAAG
-298 ASQRYGALTTKEYD
+298 ASQRFGELTTKEYD
-312 IDDDGRLVVLHNE
+312 VDDDGRLVVLHNE
-325 DDGGAGTVA
+325 DNGGAGTVA
-334 KSVAG
+334 KAVAG
-339 GVAEVAVEQ
+339 GAAEVVVEQ
-348 YLEKGLGMLYGG
+348 YLEKGLGLLFNG
-360 VKRIPGIGKIVGK
+360 VRRIPGVGTAISK
-373 AGDAIAGAVGKATG
+373 SGDAIAGAVGKVTG
-387 AIGAKLSK
+387 AIGAKMSR
-395 NKAGKWLVG
+395 NAAGKWVVG
-404 AARGFDKYSE
+404 AAKGFGKYSK

-440 DTKSR
+440 DKKSR
-445 DKKSFGDDAAKWW
+445 DQKGFGAEASDWW
-458 NEKFW
+458 KNKFW

-503 FLKTMID
+503 YLKTMID

-548 RVELSNALLQIQE
+548 RVEMSNALLQLKE
-561 ANAPFFD
+561 ANAPFFE

-589 PTRSVMDGARQL
+589 PTRSVMEGARQL

-631 DRNNVVVTNRD
+631 DKNNVVVTNRD
-642 GSRFDVGSMEN
+642 GQRFDVGSMEN

-669 AKRPIKDAYVRKR
+669 AKRPMKDAYVRKR

-690 DFVIMKNAAELNKM
+690 DFVILKNAAEMNKM

-771 DPDTVKLMR
+771 DPETVKLMR
-780 RIGAVRGKANIDDL
+780 KLGAIRGKESIDDL
-794 SDADIEEA
+794 SDADVEEA
-802 FAHVWDRRRANPLF
+802 FAHIWDRRRANPLF
-816 TQKVSHALREMGRR
+816 TQKVTHALREMGRS

-854 KGGGNVASVD
+854 RGSGSVSPFSD
-864 FDTTSHADSVP
+864 FDTASHTDSVP

-887 ADIGKPVEE
+887 ADIGKPSEE

-924 RVNGNDE
+924 RVNDNDE

-946 KRGVRGEAEHGM
+946 KHGVRGEAEHGM
-958 HALEVADKL
+958 HALEVAEKL
-967 ENGEDLTPDDIDI
+967 ENGEDLTPDDIEI

-994 YGYRKQKNGVWKLQ
+994 YGYRKQKNGVWKLEVI
-1008 TTPEKPTEKPVGTTK
+1008 PEKPQTPKTKQEKPNETGTRTDETPVQQK
-1023 TAVPAK
+1023 QGAAGQSAAAEAARPAGSQPA
-1029 NRTEAAV
+1029 RTEAP
-1036 EGAGAQGEGVSGADG
+1036 GV
-1051 GVQVAQASANE
+1051 VKEPAQASASE
-1062 RTVIEKMTDK
+1062 RTVIERMTDD

-1078 SVDEVAN
+1078 PVAEVAN

-1094 EGANPE
+1094 EGADPE

-1115 SNPIVVMEFKDGKKV
+1115 SNPIVVMEFNDGKKV

-1144 GHGKI
+1144 GRGKI

-1166 TIDAI
+1166 AIDAI

-1192 PSREQAEKGG
+1192 PSREQAERGG

-1221 NLRSI
+1221 NLRSL

-1243 GTIAEAAPK
+1243 GAIAEAAPK
-1252 GTHPRNEAVQK
+1252 DAHPRNDAVQK

-1290 NRKGT
+1290 NRKDT
-1295 PKTGGE
+1295 LKASGE
-1301 QQLDLFTSED
+1301 QQLDLFTTED
-1311 DLALMAAEERRAGYR
+1311 DLALMAAEDKRAGYR

-1345 KGGKLDLNKSYA
+1345 KGGKLDLNKGYA
-1357 KELGITDPKN
+1357 KELGITNPKD
-1367 KDQLAAAR
+1367 KDKLATAR
-1375 DRAVERA
+1375 DRAIERA
-1382 NYWENAVRLDDADKA
+1382 NYWENSVRLDDADKS

-1402 LGVAPKSDAKPNL
+1402 LGLSQGNAKPGL

-1426 AEEDAQ
+1426 AEEEAQ

-1437 IKAGQAAPLKGGT
+1437 IKAGQARPLKGGS

-1474 ESVKPKGDFAQQIT
+1474 ESAKPKGDFAQQIT

-1543 DGNSVVVVPASG
+1543 DENSVVVVPASG
-1555 TSQGAAKPNDE
+1555 ASQGAAKPNDD

-1571 DSLGDLDA
+1571 DSLGDLGA
-1579 MWFNRDFEKNAI
+1579 MWFNRDLEKSAI

-1596 LESGNA
+1596 LENGNA

-1624 VVDVFRKVL
+1624 VVDVFRAVL
-1633 KETGESAKG
+1633 QETGESAKG
-1642 TSLYGGGIS
+1642 TSMYGGGIS

-1656 TLFARLNS
+1656 TLFNRLNS
-1664 DADTARI
+1664 DEDTARI

-1695 PGVVVLGDYECGS
+1695 PGVVVLGDYERGS

-1762 AREIF
+1762 AKEIF
-1767 DIYNANKKWMSEGY
+1767 DIYKTNKKWMSEDY
-1781 GATDA
+1781 GASDA

-1828 DALNALDKFVEN
+1828 DALDALDKFVEN
-1840 YSKAVFDSYVKDSYR
+1840 YNKDVFDSYVKDSHR
-1855 NGLDGELLGINTHF
+1855 NGLDGDLLGIN
-1869 SIRKE
+1869 R
-1874 APPKKIGVG
+1874 
-1883 YKVFVRGKD
+1883 R
-1892 GKLYPP
+1892 
-1898 KVNPTG
+1898 
-1904 EATPEGV
+1904 
-1911 WLNADEGV
+1911 
-1919 RAGKSKTGRDKV
+1919 
-1931 KAGGEGTNGGGGTLA
+1931 
-1946 YRPGWH
+1946 
-1952 LGEIPYALQ
+1952 
-1961 FNVGPKVPNPLG
+1961 FN
-1973 IKNKKGEVIKV
+1973 
-1984 GKFFPSN
+1984 
-1991 FVWGEVEYAA
+1991 
-2001 DVDYQDEAMSY
+2001 
-2012 GRTENGAFNH
+2012 
-2022 ALAGLPRIPENGSYV
+2022 
-2037 YRTNA
+2037 
-2042 NPATDPWIITGA
+2042 
-2054 MRVNRILSNDEVDE
+2054 
-2068 IVRKAGRE
+2068 RE
-2076 PQERDPQVRW
+2076 QN
-2086 FARGVDEHTEEE
+2086 EHTDEE
-2098 RQAHNMVL
+2098 RQAHNIVL

-2122 GQFARSVKAIAPEVY
+2122 GQFARSVKAVAPEVY

-2152 IGGEKALAVP
+2152 MGGEKALVVP

-2168 KILAATDAWNAPAR
+2168 GILAATDAWKAPEK
-2182 SGAAPSASTEAAQ
+2182 PKSTPQ
-2195 KPHER
+2195 KPQER

-2207 KDTPNHKTRGEA
+2207 KDTPKHKTRGEA
-2219 ISAAADEMI
+2219 ISAAADEMVQEI
-2228 DLIRVDATQR
+2228 FGDHPRTRAV
-2238 KLTRKD
+2238 TRKD
-2244 LENVVAKHLGGS
+2244 LEAIVSKHLGGS

-2275 NRILSGDIFAPT
+2275 NRYLMNDLNLSSNVDA
-2287 DKPIQKIAL
+2287 DEAKIAIQT
-2296 IRNVL
+2296 IRDFLSLV
-2301 NKIPTQTTRSAE
+2301 PTQTTRSAE

-2325 EAFAA
+2325 EAFVA

-2377 QLGLA
+2377 QLGLS
-2382 PKVYGFNAEH
+2382 PKVYDFNAEH
-2392 LWAQFYIPVKNGEVK
+2392 LWAQFYSPVKKGEVK

-2452 IVGHGMTHNADSPKV
+2452 IVGHGMAHDADSPKV

-2541 QSENV
+2541 QNTRSESGGQGSRADARGGRLGVQSGDSGRPAHSATVNDAGSGAADSGRSGSGVRDAGRGRGAGGVRNERAQSGGTGRGTV
-2546 APKPDNGGPVK
+2546 APD
-2557 GTPGRGN
+2557 
-2564 GGNHLQP
+2564 
-2571 GNGGNGGNKPH
+2571 
-2582 GKPAGRTDG
+2582 A
-2591 RVPGA
+2591 
-2596 KEDGGRGHSS
+2596 
-2606 GTGLGVG
+2606 
-2613 STVPDGAGLT
+2613 GAGLGSAGTGRDSAQRAESIDVQSADAT
-2623 EVRTAQGGNG
+2623 EVAVR
-2633 EVAPRELGDGTFSAY
+2633 EVGDGTFSEY

-2653 RIEGAKPHPTA
+2653 RIAGAKPHPTP
-2664 LVESTA
+2664 LVESSA
-2670 MASVLPPDPT
+2670 MAAVLPPDPT
-2680 YSPILPKKAI
+2680 YKPILPQKSIDA
-2690 ESGMPSDAQLEQI
+2690 GMPSAAQLETV

-2710 EQKLPDGRRKGYF
+2710 EQKLADGRRKGYAI
-2723 FGDGT
+2723 GDGT
-2728 GLGKG
+2728 GVGKG
-2733 TEIGGVISDNWNHG
+2733 TEISAIISDNWNHG
-2747 RRKAVWVSKK
+2747 RKKAIWITEKAALS
-2757 PQLINDAMRDLVT
+2757 NDAKRDLAT
-2770 YGLDGQIFDFNPKKK
+2770 FGLDGELFDFNPRKKGAT
-2785 SVMGRDMG
+2785 GRSQG
-2793 IAFLSYDGLKQDCVF
+2793 IGFVTYDGLRQDVTY
-2808 DTDGKVRS
+2808 DSNGNVQSTKR
-2816 AKQGQRNRFQQL
+2816 GQTNRLQ
-2828 VEWLG
+2828 EIIKWLG
-2833 KDFDGVIVFDEAHKA
+2833 KDFDGIIVFDEAH
-2848 GNAVPTRGS
+2848 NAANAMSVKKKRGKS
-2857 RGAKP
+2857 KPSAK
-2862 ASKQA
+2862 A
-2867 LAVVALQD
+2867 LAVVALQNAM
-2875 VLPNARILYVSA
+2875 PNARIVYVSA
-2887 TGATEV
+2887 TMATEV
-2893 SNLSYATRLGLWGK
+2893 HNLAFAERLGLWGQ
-2907 GTAFRDRSDF
+2907 GTAFRDKASF
-2917 INRVSAGGLSVME
+2917 VSQVSSGGLSVME

-2944 RSLSYDGIV
+2944 RSLSYEGV
-2953 NRKLEHSLSPDQKR
+2953 GNRRLEHKLSPDQTR
-2967 KYDEMADAWQMV
+2967 KYNEFADAWQMV
-2979 MSRVGDALVTT
+2979 FSRVNDALVATNRAA
-2990 GGVGNGNA
+2990 NGQKA
-2998 VSAVM
+2998 ASVM
-3003 SALWGGQQRFFNQ
+3003 SALYGAEQRFYNQ
-3016 LLTAMQMPS
+3016 VLTAMQMPT
-3025 VIADAKKQL
+3025 VIADAKRQL
-3034 DEGNSVVFQLINT
+3034 EAGNSVVFQLVNT
-3047 NEATQKRAIEAQRQ
+3047 NEAAQERAAEKQRKEN
-3061 QNGEVNADELDLSP
+3061 NGEVSAEDLDLSP
-3075 RDILVGF
+3075 RDILIDYVEH
-3082 VRNSFPVVKYVEQ
+3082 SFPTEQFVPKEDEDGNIQYVMLTDAQ
-3095 EDDEG
+3095 G
-3100 NKEWV
+3100 N
-3105 VLTGPDGQPV
+3105 PV
-3115 EDPIALEARQEL
+3115 ENPVAVEAKENL
-3127 LDKLNMMKLDDNPL
+3127 LDKLRMMTMEGNPL
-3141 ELIIEEFGADN
+3141 DTIIEEFGADN

-3158 RSQRRQMV
+3158 RGRRREAVQDE
-3166 RNDDGEMEMK
+3166 NGETVMRFINHSKQKGLAET
-3176 LVRRSDKIC
+3176 D
-3185 FTEASE
+3185 E
-3191 FNDGKRRVLVFSD
+3191 FNAGKRRVLVFSQA
-3204 SGGTGFSFH
+3204 GGTGRSFH
-3213 ADKRFGNQQKRIH
+3213 ADRRFGNQQKRIH
-3226 YLVQAGWR
+3226 YLVQAGWK

-3247 SNEAQPPEYVLCS
+3247 SNEAQPPEYVLAS
-3260 TDIRGHQ
+3260 TDLRGHQ
-3267 RFISTVA
+3267 RFITTVA

-3288 ASAGSGVFSDEDN
+3288 TTAGGGVFSEEDN
-3301 LENQYAENAVKD
+3301 LENRYALNSVHD
-3313 LFHSIHR
+3313 LMESIYKSDR
-3320 EDFGRF
+3320 ERF
-3326 NTICKQ
+3326 NDISRQ
-3332 LGFVKM
+3332 LGFVKPKM
-3338 KLDKRT
+3338 DKET
-3344 GDVNEVNDLIDPED
+3344 GDVTYVNTLIDPED
-3358 GTINDEKLS
+3358 NTLNLERLDVPT
-3367 IQKFLNRIL
+3367 FLNRIL
-3376 NCRVDVQNRL
+3376 NLKVEDQNRL
-3386 FDEFAEIMH
+3386 FDDFMEIMH
-3395 DHIEQAKE
+3395 ENIELAKE
-3403 NGTFDPGLERLQ
+3403 NGTFDPGLEKLQ
-3415 GHKIEETSRTE
+3415 GHKIEELNRTE
-3426 LWSGGKGTG
+3426 LWNAGQGTG
-3435 STDIVEIGVSNRTRK
+3435 STDIVEIGVSKKSRK
-3450 VDYETVLAR
+3450 MPFDSVRSR
-3459 MQRQAEGR
+3459 MERQAEGR
-3467 NWFFARNTNSGKLF
+3467 DWTFARNIRSGKVF
-3481 GFAETPRAKTLPSGL
+3481 GVMSLARTKTDASG
-3496 VVNQLRCYTP
+3496 VVHDQIRCFFP
-3506 DGKAPLVLETDV
+3506 DGTTATLNADDV
-3518 RFDGDHANFEMVS
+3518 RFSGERENS
-3531 EKDAAT
+3531 ERLSVESAEA
-3537 EWANALA
+3537 EWQKALDE
-3544 AIPDMNTTKRYFVS
+3544 IPELDTTKRYFVT
-3558 GTLLPIWDR
+3558 GTLLPVWDR
-3567 LAVQNP
+3567 LGVQNP
-3573 RIFRV
+3573 RIYRI
-3578 APTGGQSSFLG
+3578 APTGGNSSFLG
-3589 MEVKAENVNDVLR
+3589 MEVKADRVNDVLR
-3602 RFGKAAQ
+3602 RFGKTPQ

-3614 PEAVLNRIVQDGR
+3614 PDMVLNRIVKDG
-3627 KVPLV
+3627 KKIPLL
-3632 QTGWELKRARVNGD
+3632 QNGWELKRARVNGD
-3646 YRIELVGPEDKKTL
+3646 YRIELTGPESRAEL
-3660 EKLAQNGLGTYE
+3660 EKLMRDGLGTLE
-3672 RIGYVPRFFV
+3672 RISYVPRFFI
-3682 PRTAEGLSRF
+3682 PRTVEGLQNF
-3692 LSEYPAMPEDGG
+3692 LAAYPAMPEDGG
-3704 ISTVAGSGADYSALD
+3704 IGSATGSGEDYSALN
-3719 YEQRQSK
+3719 YEQRQQK
-3726 FTELFNGYQNA
+3726 FTDLFNAYQNA
-3737 LSGNGG
+3737 LSGPGG
-3743 HAEIVKAHDALDG
+3743 RGDAGRAHDALDG
-3756 LIAAMPTEE
+3756 LIATMPTEE
-3765 LMNIVEEWQQ
+3765 LTNIVEEWQQ
-3775 YDTRRSADPVHI
+3775 YDTRRAADPVHV
-3787 MRKMVRVELQ
+3787 MRKMVRIELQ
-3797 KRGAIDDKQ
+3797 KRGAIDDKW

-3833 NAWRKARGLPEMP
+3833 NEWRKARGLPEMP

-3884 TAVEVNAVAQRRIA
+3884 TAVEVNAVAQRRIV
-3898 LEQDYDDKTRLI
+3898 LEQDYDEKTRLI

-3918 KEEAQRIRE
+3918 KDEAQRIRE

-3962 RDGTFARFS
+3962 RDGTFARFT

-4001 GKLDEATV
+4001 GKLDEVTV

-4020 AKHMAEEEK
+4020 AKHMAAEEE
-4029 RHRQGT
+4029 RHRKGD

-4096 MLSAIHEDIDGMV
+4096 MLAAIHEDIDGMV

-4192 HPELMQMD
+4192 HPELLAMD
-4200 ASRRLKTI
+4200 ASKRLKTI

-4264 PPEPLTHEQKV
+4264 LPEPLTHEQKV

-4280 VLQVRLA
+4280 ALQARLA
-4287 KLEEKRDALANAS
+4287 KLEEKRDALTNAG
-4300 TDAERAAILAK
+4300 TDAEREALLFKAK
-4311 PKNDKVDDSRLDAL
+4311 INKVEDIRLDDL
-4325 RDQIDEM
+4325 RNQIDEV

-4377 DFAPQRRDPSA
+4377 DFAPQKREPSA

-4402 VKTRNAAT
+4402 VKTRNAAS

-4443 RVMRTMLD
+4443 RVLRTMFD

-4463 TSHPVMGYR
+4463 TSHPLMGYR

-4477 VKAFASEANT
+4477 VKAFASEKNT
-4487 DDIMAAMEADPDFA
+4487 DDIMAAMEADPDYA

-4722 FMARILTRQ
+4722 FMARLLTGQ
-4731 TRGADGMVRNR
+4731 TRGADGMVRKR
-4742 SQMQTATTFVRG
+4742 DRMQTAGTFVRG
-4754 KLSPLAGLGVDLLN
+4754 KLSPLAGLSVDLLN

-4777 VWGKEAGRKEVS
+4777 VWDKEAGNKEVS
-4789 GWKHVAESLA
+4789 GWKHVGESLGV
-4799 LPLSSSDLIDAFK
+4799 PLSMSDLVTAFK

-4825 IVAGAGKSTYALDEY
+4825 IVAGAGKSTIKADDMYDIEY

-4876 KRSASIDNLL
+4876 KRSASVDNLL

-4905 PSEDILSR
+4905 PSEDLLSR

>member
-1 MNDFEFFSQT
+1 MNDFEFFSKVQ
-11 QNDDEEKKRGATVP
+11 DDEEENNQNAATTQGEEETTAP
-25 QGDDDDTAAQ
+25 QKTA
-35 GTSDFD
+35 SDFD
-41 FFSSIEPQK
+41 FFSSIGHQE

-80 GAAFVNMI
+80 GAAFVNMM

-161 PDGEASPVFSGD
+161 PDGEAAPVFSGD
-173 THARLKAHDAEVKKR
+173 TRARLKAHDAEVKKR
-188 MDGSAEDAYF
+188 MEGSAEDAYF
-198 ARLRD
+198 AQLRD

-211 KEAEVDKLQKES
+211 KEAEVDKLRKES

-259 LPWYKEVA
+259 LPWYKEAA
-267 SGTIS
+267 SGFMS

-284 GLPYAGLGFLAAAG
+284 GLPYVGFGFLAAAG
-298 ASQRYGALTTKEYD
+298 ASQRFGELTTKEYD
-312 IDDDGRLVVLHNE
+312 VDDDGRLVVLHNE
-325 DDGGAGTVA
+325 DNGGAGTVA
-334 KSVAG
+334 KAVAG
-339 GVAEVAVEQ
+339 GAAEVVVEQ
-348 YLEKGLGMLYGG
+348 YLEKGLGLLFNG
-360 VKRIPGIGKIVGK
+360 VRRIPGVGTAISK
-373 AGDAIAGAVGKATG
+373 SGDAIAGAVGKVTG
-387 AIGAKLSK
+387 AIGAKMSR
-395 NKAGKWLVG
+395 NAAGKWVVG
-404 AARGFDKYSE
+404 AAKGFGKYSE

-440 DTKSR
+440 DKKSR
-445 DKKSFGDDAAKWW
+445 DQKGFGAEASDWW
-458 NEKFW
+458 KNKFW

-489 AHHDIAKWR
+489 AHHDITKWR

-503 FLKTMID
+503 YLKTMID

-548 RVELSNALLQIQE
+548 RVEMSNALLQLKE
-561 ANAPFFD
+561 ANAPFFE

-589 PTRSVMDGARQL
+589 PTRSVMEGARQL

-631 DRNNVVVTNRD
+631 DKNNVVVTNRD
-642 GSRFDVGSMEN
+642 GQRFDVGSMEN

-669 AKRPIKDAYVRKR
+669 AKRPMKDAYVRKR

-690 DFVIMKNAAELNKM
+690 DFVILKNAAEMNKM

-771 DPDTVKLMR
+771 DPETVKLMR
-780 RIGAVRGKANIDDL
+780 KLGAIRGKESIDDL
-794 SDADIEEA
+794 SDADVEEA
-802 FAHVWDRRRANPLF
+802 FAHIWDRRRANPLF
-816 TQKVSHALREMGRR
+816 TQKVTHALREMGRS

-854 KGGGNVASVD
+854 HGSGSVSPSSD
-864 FDTTSHADSVP
+864 FDTASHTDSVP

-887 ADIGKPVEE
+887 ADIGKPSEE

-924 RVNGNDE
+924 RVNDNDE
-931 DAAADFVAKALEEEG
+931 DAAADFVAKAMEEEG
-946 KRGVRGEAEHGM
+946 KHGVRGEAEHGM
-958 HALEVADKL
+958 HALEVAEKL
-967 ENGEDLTPDDIDI
+967 ENGEDLTPDDIEI

-994 YGYRKQKNGVWKLQ
+994 YGYRKQKNGVWKLEVI
-1008 TTPEKPTEKPVGTTK
+1008 PEKPQTPKTKQEKPNETGTRTDETPVQQK
-1023 TAVPAK
+1023 QGAAGQSAAAEAARPAESQSA
-1029 NRTEAAV
+1029 RTEAP
-1036 EGAGAQGEGVSGADG
+1036 GV
-1051 GVQVAQASANE
+1051 VKEPAQASASE
-1062 RTVIEKMTDK
+1062 RTVIERMTDD

-1078 SVDEVAN
+1078 PVAEVAN

-1094 EGANPE
+1094 EGADPE

-1115 SNPIVVMEFKDGKKV
+1115 SNPIVVMEFNDGKKV
-1130 VVTGRHRLALYKRS
+1130 VVIGRHRLALYKRS
-1144 GHGKI
+1144 GRGKI

-1166 TIDAI
+1166 AIDAI

-1192 PSREQAEKGG
+1192 PSREQAERGG

-1221 NLRSI
+1221 NLRSL

-1243 GTIAEAAPK
+1243 GAIAEAAPK
-1252 GTHPRNEAVQK
+1252 DAHPRNDAVQK

-1290 NRKGT
+1290 NRKDT
-1295 PKTGGE
+1295 LKASGE
-1301 QQLDLFTSED
+1301 QQLDLFTTED
-1311 DLALMAAEERRAGYR
+1311 DLALMAAEDKRAGYR

-1345 KGGKLDLNKSYA
+1345 KGGKLDLNKGYA
-1357 KELGITDPKN
+1357 KELGITNPKD
-1367 KDQLAAAR
+1367 KDKLATAR
-1375 DRAVERA
+1375 DRAIERA
-1382 NYWENAVRLDDADKA
+1382 NYWENSVRLDDADKS

-1402 LGVAPKSDAKPNL
+1402 LGLSQGNAKPGL

-1426 AEEDAQ
+1426 AEEEAQ

-1437 IKAGQAAPLKGGT
+1437 IKAGQARPLKGGS

-1474 ESVKPKGDFAQQIT
+1474 ESAKPKGDFAQQIT

-1527 AADSLRTAFPD
+1527 ASDSLRTAFPD

-1543 DGNSVVVVPASG
+1543 DENSVVVVHASG
-1555 TSQGAAKPNDE
+1555 ASQGAAKPNDD

-1571 DSLGDLDA
+1571 DSLGDLGA
-1579 MWFNRDFEKNAI
+1579 MWFNRDLEKSAI
-1591 ISGDE
+1591 IFGDE
-1596 LESGNA
+1596 LENGNA

-1624 VVDVFRKVL
+1624 VVDVFRAVL
-1633 KETGESAKG
+1633 QETGESAKG
-1642 TSLYGGGIS
+1642 TSMYGGGIS

-1656 TLFARLNS
+1656 TLFNRLNS
-1664 DADTARI
+1664 DEDTARI

-1695 PGVVVLGDYECGS
+1695 PGVVVLGDYERGS

-1762 AREIF
+1762 AKEIF
-1767 DIYNANKKWMSEGY
+1767 DIYKANKKWMSEDY
-1781 GATDA
+1781 GASDA

-1840 YSKAVFDSYVKDSYR
+1840 YSKDVFDSYVKDSHR
-1855 NGLDGELLGINTHF
+1855 NGLDGELLGIN
-1869 SIRKE
+1869 R
-1874 APPKKIGVG
+1874 
-1883 YKVFVRGKD
+1883 R
-1892 GKLYPP
+1892 
-1898 KVNPTG
+1898 
-1904 EATPEGV
+1904 
-1911 WLNADEGV
+1911 
-1919 RAGKSKTGRDKV
+1919 
-1931 KAGGEGTNGGGGTLA
+1931 
-1946 YRPGWH
+1946 
-1952 LGEIPYALQ
+1952 
-1961 FNVGPKVPNPLG
+1961 FN
-1973 IKNKKGEVIKV
+1973 
-1984 GKFFPSN
+1984 
-1991 FVWGEVEYAA
+1991 
-2001 DVDYQDEAMSY
+2001 
-2012 GRTENGAFNH
+2012 
-2022 ALAGLPRIPENGSYV
+2022 
-2037 YRTNA
+2037 
-2042 NPATDPWIITGA
+2042 
-2054 MRVNRILSNDEVDE
+2054 
-2068 IVRKAGRE
+2068 RE
-2076 PQERDPQVRW
+2076 Q
-2086 FARGVDEHTEEE
+2086 DEHTDEE
-2098 RQAHNMVL
+2098 RQAHNIVL

-2122 GQFARSVKAIAPEVY
+2122 GQFARSVKAVAPEVY

-2152 IGGEKALAVP
+2152 MGGEKALVVP

-2168 KILAATDAWNAPAR
+2168 GILAATDAWKAPEK
-2182 SGAAPSASTEAAQ
+2182 PKSTPQ
-2195 KPHER
+2195 KPQER

-2207 KDTPNHKTRGEA
+2207 KDTPKHKTRGEA
-2219 ISAAADEMI
+2219 ISAAADEMVQEI
-2228 DLIRVDATQR
+2228 FGDHPRTRAV
-2238 KLTRKD
+2238 TRKD
-2244 LENVVAKHLGGS
+2244 LEAIVSKHLGGS

-2275 NRILSGDIFAPT
+2275 NRYLMNDLNLSSNVDA
-2287 DKPIQKIAL
+2287 DEAKIAIQT
-2296 IRNVL
+2296 IRDFLSLV
-2301 NKIPTQTTRSAE
+2301 PTQTTRSAE

-2325 EAFAA
+2325 EAFVA

-2377 QLGLA
+2377 QLGLS

-2392 LWAQFYIPVKNGEVK
+2392 LWAQFYSPVKKGEVK

-2452 IVGHGMTHNADSPKV
+2452 IVGHGMAHDADSPKV

-2512 TIAPIFGKIQSI
+2512 TIAPIFSKIQSI

-2564 GGNHLQP
+2564 GGNHLQS
-2571 GNGGNGGNKPH
+2571 GNGGNGSDKPR
-2582 GKPAGRTDG
+2582 GKPAGRADG

-2623 EVRTAQGGNG
+2623 EVRTAQGDSG
-2633 EVAPRELGDGTFSAY
+2633 EASPRELGDGTFSAY

-2785 SVMGRDMG
+2785 SVMGRDTG

-2808 DTDGKVRS
+2808 DTEGKVRS

-2875 VLPNARILYVSA
+2875 ALPNARILYVSA

-2907 GTAFRDRSDF
+2907 GTAFRDRADF

-2953 NRKLEHSLSPDQKR
+2953 NRKLEHSLSSDQKR

-2979 MSRVGDALVTT
+2979 MARVGDALVTT

-3047 NEATQKRAIEAQRQ
+3047 NEATQKRAIEAQRR

-3141 ELIIEEFGADN
+3141 ELIIEEFGAEN

-3185 FTEASE
+3185 FTEAGE

-3313 LFHSIHR
+3313 LFHSIHH

-3531 EKDAAT
+3531 EKDAAE
-3537 EWANALA
+3537 EWGKALA

-3578 APTGGQSSFLG
+3578 APTGEKASFLG
-3589 MEVKAENVNDVLR
+3589 MEIKAENVNDILR

-3609 SVELT
+3609 SIELT
-3614 PEAVLNRIVQDGR
+3614 PEAVLNRIVQDGK

-3660 EKLAQNGLGTYE
+3660 EKLARDGLGTYE

-3682 PRTAEGLSRF
+3682 PRTADGLSRF

-3765 LMNIVEEWQQ
+3765 LTNIVEEWQQ
-3775 YDTRRSADPVHI
+3775 YDTRRAADPVHV
-3787 MRKMVRVELQ
+3787 MRKMVRIELQ
-3797 KRGAIDDKQ
+3797 KRGAIDDKW

-3833 NAWRKARGLPEMP
+3833 NEWRKARGLPEMP

-3884 TAVEVNAVAQRRIA
+3884 TAVEVNAVAQRRIV
-3898 LEQDYDDKTRLI
+3898 LEQDYDEKTRLI

-3918 KEEAQRIRE
+3918 KDEAQRIRE

-3962 RDGTFARFS
+3962 RDGTFARFT

-4001 GKLDEATV
+4001 GKLDEVTV

-4020 AKHMAEEEK
+4020 AKHMAAEEE
-4029 RHRQGT
+4029 RHRKGD

-4096 MLSAIHEDIDGMV
+4096 MLAAIHEDIDGMV

-4192 HPELMQMD
+4192 HPELLAMD
-4200 ASRRLKTI
+4200 ASKRLKTI

-4280 VLQVRLA
+4280 ALQARLA
-4287 KLEEKRDALANAS
+4287 KLEEKRDALTNAG
-4300 TDAERAAILAK
+4300 TDAEREALLSKAK
-4311 PKNDKVDDSRLDAL
+4311 IDKVEDIRLDDL
-4325 RDQIDEM
+4325 RNQIDEV

-4377 DFAPQRRDPSA
+4377 DFAPQKREPSA

-4402 VKTRNAAT
+4402 VKTRNAAS

-4430 RVLDWFNVLMSAP
+4430 RVLDWFNVLTSAP
-4443 RVMRTMLD
+4443 RVLRTMLD

-4463 TSHPVMGYR
+4463 TSHPLMGYR

-4477 VKAFASEANT
+4477 VKAFASEKNT
-4487 DDIMAAMEADPDFA
+4487 DDIMAAMEADPDYA

-4611 RIASAALWAP
+4611 RLASAALWAP

-4630 AIGWNIVAP
+4630 AIGWNIFAP
-4639 HFTGLTTERSYKDR
+4639 HWTGLTTERSYKDR
-4653 WVSSKVAAQQY
+4653 MVSSKVAAQQY

-4699 NFLNVRIGNTN
+4699 NFLNVRVGNTN
-4710 VNFFGPIKQWWT
+4710 MNFFGPIKQWWT
-4722 FMARILTRQ
+4722 FMARVLTGQ
-4731 TRGADGMVRNR
+4731 TRGADGMVRKR
-4742 SQMQTATTFVRG
+4742 DRMQTASTFVRG

-4777 VWGKEAGRKEVS
+4777 VWDKEAGHKEIS
-4789 GWKHVAESLA
+4789 GWKHVAESLVM
-4799 LPLSSSDLIDAFK
+4799 PLSSSDLVDAFK

-4905 PSEDILSR
+4905 PSEDLLSR

>member
-1 MNDFEFFSQT
+1 MNDFEFFSKAQ
-11 QNDDEEKKRGATVP
+11 DDEEENNQNAATP
-25 QGDDDDTAAQ
+25 QGGEETPAPREAA
-35 GTSDFD
+35 SDFD
-41 FFSSIEPQK
+41 FFSSIERQE

-80 GAAFVNMI
+80 GAAFVNMM

-131 HKRSQSFLQ
+131 HKRSKSSF
-140 RMLEGGA
+140 MKFLEYGA
-147 MAAGARSG
+147 MAAGARNG
-155 MPMMSM
+155 MPMMPM
-161 PDGEASPVFSGD
+161 PDGEAAPVFSGD
-173 THARLKAHDAEVKKR
+173 TRARLKAHDAEVKKR
-188 MDGSAEDAYF
+188 MEGSAEDAYF
-198 ARLRD
+198 AQLRD

-211 KEAEVDKLQKES
+211 KEAEVDKLRKES

-259 LPWYKEVA
+259 LPWYKEAA
-267 SGTIS
+267 SGFMS

-284 GLPYAGLGFLAAAG
+284 GLPYAGLGVLAAAG
-298 ASQRYGALTTKEYD
+298 ASQRFGELTTKEYD
-312 IDDDGRLVVLHNE
+312 VDDDGRLVVLHNE
-325 DDGGAGTVA
+325 DNGGAGTVA
-334 KSVAG
+334 KAVAG
-339 GVAEVAVEQ
+339 GAAEVVVEQ
-348 YLEKGLGMLYGG
+348 YLEKGLGLLFNG
-360 VKRIPGIGKIVGK
+360 VRRIPGVGTAISK
-373 AGDAIAGAVGKATG
+373 SGDAIAGAVGKVTG
-387 AIGAKLSK
+387 AIGAKMSR
-395 NKAGKWLVG
+395 NAAGKWVVG
-404 AARGFDKYSE
+404 AAKGFGKYSK

-440 DTKSR
+440 DKKSR
-445 DKKSFGDDAAKWW
+445 DQKGFGAEASDWW
-458 NEKFW
+458 KNKFW

-489 AHHDIAKWR
+489 AHHDITKWR

-503 FLKTMID
+503 YLKTMID

-548 RVELSNALLQIQE
+548 RVEMSNALLQLKE
-561 ANAPFFD
+561 ANAPFFE

-577 ISSGAIKSQYVP
+577 ISSGAIKSQYIP
-589 PTRSVMDGARQL
+589 PTRSVMEGARQL

-631 DRNNVVVTNRD
+631 DKNNVVVTNRD
-642 GSRFDVGSMEN
+642 GQRFDVGSMEN

-669 AKRPIKDAYVRKR
+669 AKRPMKDAYVRKR

-690 DFVIMKNAAELNKM
+690 DFVILKNAAEINKM

-771 DPDTVKLMR
+771 DPETVKLMR
-780 RIGAVRGKANIDDL
+780 KLGALRGKESIDDL
-794 SDADIEEA
+794 SDADVEEA

-816 TQKVSHALREMGRR
+816 TQKVTHALREMGRS

-854 KGGGNVASVD
+854 RGSGSVSPSSD
-864 FDTTSHADSVP
+864 FDTAGHTDSVP

-887 ADIGKPVEE
+887 ADIGKPSEE

-924 RVNGNDE
+924 RVNDNDE

-946 KRGVRGEAEHGM
+946 KHGVRGESEHGM
-958 HALEVADKL
+958 HALEVAEKL
-967 ENGEDLTPDDIDI
+967 ENGEDLTPDDIEI

-994 YGYRKQKNGVWKLQ
+994 YGYRKQKNGVWKLEVI
-1008 TTPEKPTEKPVGTTK
+1008 PEKPQTPKTKQEKPNETGTRTDETPVQQK
-1023 TAVPAK
+1023 QGAAGQSAAAEAARPAGSQPA
-1029 NRTEAAV
+1029 RTEAP
-1036 EGAGAQGEGVSGADG
+1036 GVVKEPS
-1051 GVQVAQASANE
+1051 QASASE
-1062 RTVIEKMTDK
+1062 RTVIERMTDD

-1078 SVDEVAN
+1078 PVAEVAN

-1094 EGANPE
+1094 EGADPE

-1115 SNPIVVMEFKDGKKV
+1115 SNPIVVMEFNDGKKV

-1144 GHGKI
+1144 GRGKI

-1166 TIDAI
+1166 AIDAI

-1192 PSREQAEKGG
+1192 PSREQAERGG

-1221 NLRSI
+1221 NLRSL

-1243 GTIAEAAPK
+1243 GAIAEAAPK
-1252 GTHPRNEAVQK
+1252 DAHPRNDAVQK

-1290 NRKGT
+1290 NRKDT
-1295 PKTGGE
+1295 LKASGE

-1345 KGGKLDLNKSYA
+1345 KGGKLDLNKGYA
-1357 KELGITDPKN
+1357 KELGITNPKD
-1367 KDQLAAAR
+1367 KDKLATAR
-1375 DRAVERA
+1375 DRAIERA
-1382 NYWENAVRLDDADKA
+1382 NYWENSVRLDDADKS

-1402 LGVAPKSDAKPNL
+1402 LGLSQGNAKPGL

-1426 AEEDAQ
+1426 AEEESQ

-1437 IKAGQAAPLKGGT
+1437 IKAGQARPLKGGS
-1450 GEIGQTQLDL
+1450 GEIGQTQFDL

-1474 ESVKPKGDFAQQIT
+1474 ESAKPKGDFAQQIT

-1543 DGNSVVVVPASG
+1543 DENSVVVVPAFG
-1555 TSQGAAKPNDE
+1555 ASQGAAKPNDD

-1571 DSLGDLDA
+1571 DSLGDLGA
-1579 MWFNRDFEKNAI
+1579 MWFNRDLEKSAI

-1596 LESGNA
+1596 LENGNA

-1624 VVDVFRKVL
+1624 VVDVFRAVL
-1633 KETGESAKG
+1633 QETGESAKG
-1642 TSLYGGGIS
+1642 TSMYGGGIS

-1656 TLFARLNS
+1656 TLFNRLNS
-1664 DADTARI
+1664 DEDTARI

-1695 PGVVVLGDYECGS
+1695 PGVVVLGDYERGS

-1762 AREIF
+1762 AKEIF
-1767 DIYNANKKWMSEGY
+1767 DIYKANKKWMSEDY
-1781 GATDA
+1781 GASDA

-1840 YSKAVFDSYVKDSYR
+1840 YSKDVFDSYVKDSHR
-1855 NGLDGELLGINTHF
+1855 NGLDGELLGIN
-1869 SIRKE
+1869 R
-1874 APPKKIGVG
+1874 
-1883 YKVFVRGKD
+1883 R
-1892 GKLYPP
+1892 
-1898 KVNPTG
+1898 
-1904 EATPEGV
+1904 
-1911 WLNADEGV
+1911 
-1919 RAGKSKTGRDKV
+1919 
-1931 KAGGEGTNGGGGTLA
+1931 
-1946 YRPGWH
+1946 
-1952 LGEIPYALQ
+1952 
-1961 FNVGPKVPNPLG
+1961 FN
-1973 IKNKKGEVIKV
+1973 
-1984 GKFFPSN
+1984 
-1991 FVWGEVEYAA
+1991 
-2001 DVDYQDEAMSY
+2001 
-2012 GRTENGAFNH
+2012 
-2022 ALAGLPRIPENGSYV
+2022 
-2037 YRTNA
+2037 
-2042 NPATDPWIITGA
+2042 
-2054 MRVNRILSNDEVDE
+2054 
-2068 IVRKAGRE
+2068 RE
-2076 PQERDPQVRW
+2076 Q
-2086 FARGVDEHTEEE
+2086 DEHTDEE
-2098 RQAHNMVL
+2098 RQAHNIVL

-2122 GQFARSVKAIAPEVY
+2122 GQFARSVKAVAPEVY

-2152 IGGEKALAVP
+2152 MGGEKALVVP

-2168 KILAATDAWNAPAR
+2168 GILAATDAWNAPVR
-2182 SGAAPSASTEAAQ
+2182 GGAAPSASAEAAQ
-2195 KPHER
+2195 KPQER

-2207 KDTPNHKTRGEA
+2207 KGTPKHKTRGEA

-2275 NRILSGDIFAPT
+2275 NRILSGDMFAPT

-2325 EAFAA
+2325 EAFVA

-2335 ITDKDVMLEPS
+2335 ITYKDVMLEPS

-2377 QLGLA
+2377 QLGLS

-2392 LWAQFYIPVKNGEVK
+2392 LWAQFYSPVKKGEVK

-2452 IVGHGMTHNADSPKV
+2452 IVGHGMAHDADSPKV

-2564 GGNHLQP
+2564 GGNHLQS
-2571 GNGGNGGNKPH
+2571 GNGGNGSDKPR
-2582 GKPAGRTDG
+2582 GKPAGRADG

-2623 EVRTAQGGNG
+2623 EVRTAQGDSG
-2633 EVAPRELGDGTFSAY
+2633 EASPRELGDGTFSAY

-2785 SVMGRDMG
+2785 SVMGRDTG

-2808 DTDGKVRS
+2808 DTEGKVRS

-2875 VLPNARILYVSA
+2875 ALPNARILYVSA

-2907 GTAFRDRSDF
+2907 GTAFRDRADF

-2979 MSRVGDALVTT
+2979 MARVGDALVTT

-3047 NEATQKRAIEAQRQ
+3047 NEATQKRAIEAQRR

-3141 ELIIEEFGADN
+3141 ELIIEEFGAEN

-3185 FTEASE
+3185 FTEAGE

-3313 LFHSIHR
+3313 LFHSIHH

-3531 EKDAAT
+3531 EKDAAE
-3537 EWANALA
+3537 EWGKALA

-3578 APTGGQSSFLG
+3578 APTGEKASFLG
-3589 MEVKAENVNDVLR
+3589 MEIKAENVNDILR

-3609 SVELT
+3609 SIELT
-3614 PEAVLNRIVQDGR
+3614 PEAVLNRIVQDGK

-3660 EKLAQNGLGTYE
+3660 EKLARDGLGTYE

-3682 PRTAEGLSRF
+3682 PRTADGLSRF

-3743 HAEIVKAHDALDG
+3743 HAENVKAHDALDG

-3765 LMNIVEEWQQ
+3765 LTNIVEEWQQ
-3775 YDTRRSADPVHI
+3775 YDTRRAADPVHV
-3787 MRKMVRVELQ
+3787 MRKMVRIELQ
-3797 KRGAIDDKQ
+3797 KRGAIDDKW

-3833 NAWRKARGLPEMP
+3833 NEWRKARGLPEMP
-3846 KSKRTPVE
+3846 KSKRTSVE

-3884 TAVEVNAVAQRRIA
+3884 TAVEVNAVAQRRIV
-3898 LEQDYDDKTRLI
+3898 LEQDYDEKTRLI

-3918 KEEAQRIRE
+3918 KDEAQRIRE

-3962 RDGTFARFS
+3962 RDGTFARFT

-4001 GKLDEATV
+4001 GKLDEVTV

-4020 AKHMAEEEK
+4020 AKHMAAEEE
-4029 RHRQGT
+4029 RHRKGD

-4076 IRRYHMARAIETG
+4076 IRRYHMALAIETG

-4096 MLSAIHEDIDGMV
+4096 MLAAIHEDIDGMV

-4192 HPELMQMD
+4192 HPELLAMD
-4200 ASRRLKTI
+4200 ASKRLKTI

-4280 VLQVRLA
+4280 ALQARLA
-4287 KLEEKRDALANAS
+4287 KLEEKRDALTNAGM
-4300 TDAERAAILAK
+4300 DAEREALLSKAK
-4311 PKNDKVDDSRLDAL
+4311 IDKVEDIRLDDL
-4325 RDQIDEM
+4325 RNQIDEV

-4377 DFAPQRRDPSA
+4377 DFAPQKREPSA
-4388 LAKRVAA
+4388 LAKRVAT

-4402 VKTRNAAT
+4402 VKTRNAAS

-4430 RVLDWFNVLMSAP
+4430 RVLDWFNVLTSAP
-4443 RVMRTMLD
+4443 RVLRTMLD

-4463 TSHPVMGYR
+4463 TSHPLMGYR

-4477 VKAFASEANT
+4477 VKAFASEKNT
-4487 DDIMAAMEADPDFA
+4487 DDIMAAMEADPDYA
-4501 EFQLM
+4501 EFQLV

-4722 FMARILTRQ
+4722 FMARLLTGQ

-4768 QKDFLGNKI
+4768 QKNFLGNKI
-4777 VWGKEAGRKEVS
+4777 VWGKEVGRKEVS

-4905 PSEDILSR
+4905 PSEDLLSR

>member
-1 MNDFEFFSQT
+1 MNDFEFFSKVQ
-11 QNDDEEKKRGATVP
+11 DDEEENNQNAATTQGEEETTAP
-25 QGDDDDTAAQ
+25 QKTA
-35 GTSDFD
+35 SDFD
-41 FFSSIEPQK
+41 FFSSIGHQE

-80 GAAFVNMI
+80 GAAFVNMM

-112 SKMKEIDEMRKRN
+112 SKMKEIDEMRRRN

-161 PDGEASPVFSGD
+161 PDGEAAPVFSGD
-173 THARLKAHDAEVKKR
+173 TRARLKAHDAEVKKR
-188 MDGSAEDAYF
+188 MEGSAEDAYF
-198 ARLRD
+198 AQLRD

-211 KEAEVDKLQKES
+211 KEAEVDKLRKES

-259 LPWYKEVA
+259 LPWYKEAA
-267 SGTIS
+267 SGFMS

-284 GLPYAGLGFLAAAG
+284 GLPYAGLGVLAAAG
-298 ASQRYGALTTKEYD
+298 ASQRFGELTTKEYD
-312 IDDDGRLVVLHNE
+312 VDDDGRLVVLHNE
-325 DDGGAGTVA
+325 DNGGAGTVA
-334 KSVAG
+334 KAVAG
-339 GVAEVAVEQ
+339 GAAEVVVEQ
-348 YLEKGLGMLYGG
+348 YLEKGLGLLFNG
-360 VKRIPGIGKIVGK
+360 VRRIPGVGTAISK
-373 AGDAIAGAVGKATG
+373 SGDAIAGAVGKVTG
-387 AIGAKLSK
+387 AIGAKMSR
-395 NKAGKWLVG
+395 NAAGKWVVG
-404 AARGFDKYSE
+404 AAKGFGKYSK

-440 DTKSR
+440 DKKSR
-445 DKKSFGDDAAKWW
+445 DQKGFGAEASDWW
-458 NEKFW
+458 KNKFW

-489 AHHDIAKWR
+489 AHHDITKWR

-503 FLKTMID
+503 YLKTMID

-548 RVELSNALLQIQE
+548 RVEMSNALLQLKE
-561 ANAPFFD
+561 ANAPFFE

-577 ISSGAIKSQYVP
+577 ISSGAIKSQYIP
-589 PTRSVMDGARQL
+589 PTRSVMEGARQL

-631 DRNNVVVTNRD
+631 DKNNVVVTNRD
-642 GSRFDVGSMEN
+642 GQRFDVGSMEN

-669 AKRPIKDAYVRKR
+669 AKRPMKDAYVRKR

-690 DFVIMKNAAELNKM
+690 DFVILKNAAEINKM

-771 DPDTVKLMR
+771 DPETVKLMR
-780 RIGAVRGKANIDDL
+780 KLGALRGKESIDDL
-794 SDADIEEA
+794 SDADVEEA

-816 TQKVSHALREMGRR
+816 TQKVTHALREMGRS

-854 KGGGNVASVD
+854 RGSGSVSPSSD
-864 FDTTSHADSVP
+864 FDTAGHTDSVP

-887 ADIGKPVEE
+887 ADIGKPSEE

-924 RVNGNDE
+924 RVNDNDE

-946 KRGVRGEAEHGM
+946 KHGVRGESEHGM
-958 HALEVADKL
+958 HALEVAEKL
-967 ENGEDLTPDDIDI
+967 ENGEDLTPDDIEI

-994 YGYRKQKNGVWKLQ
+994 YGYRKQKNGVWKLEVI
-1008 TTPEKPTEKPVGTTK
+1008 PEKPQTPKTKQEKPNETGTRTDETPVQQK
-1023 TAVPAK
+1023 QGAAWQSAAAEAARPAGSQSA
-1029 NRTEAAV
+1029 RTEAP
-1036 EGAGAQGEGVSGADG
+1036 GVVKEPS
-1051 GVQVAQASANE
+1051 QASASE
-1062 RTVIEKMTDK
+1062 RTVIERMTDD

-1078 SVDEVAN
+1078 PVAEVAN

-1094 EGANPE
+1094 EGADPE

-1115 SNPIVVMEFKDGKKV
+1115 SNPIVVMEFNDGKKV

-1144 GHGKI
+1144 GRGKI

-1166 TIDAI
+1166 AIDAI

-1192 PSREQAEKGG
+1192 PSREQAERGG

-1221 NLRSI
+1221 NLRSL

-1243 GTIAEAAPK
+1243 GAIAEAAPK
-1252 GTHPRNEAVQK
+1252 DAHPRNDAVQK

-1290 NRKGT
+1290 NRKDT
-1295 PKTGGE
+1295 LKASGE

-1345 KGGKLDLNKSYA
+1345 KGGKLDLNKGYA
-1357 KELGITDPKN
+1357 KELGITNPKD
-1367 KDQLAAAR
+1367 KDKLATAR
-1375 DRAVERA
+1375 DRAIERA
-1382 NYWENAVRLDDADKA
+1382 NYWENSVRLDDADKS

-1402 LGVAPKSDAKPNL
+1402 LGLSQGNAKPGL

-1426 AEEDAQ
+1426 AEEESQ

-1437 IKAGQAAPLKGGT
+1437 IKAGQARPLKGGS
-1450 GEIGQTQLDL
+1450 GEIGQTQFDL

-1474 ESVKPKGDFAQQIT
+1474 ESAKPKGDFAQQIT

-1543 DGNSVVVVPASG
+1543 DENSVVVVPAFG
-1555 TSQGAAKPNDE
+1555 ASQGAAKPNDD

-1571 DSLGDLDA
+1571 DSLGDLGA
-1579 MWFNRDFEKNAI
+1579 MWFNRDLEKSAI

-1596 LESGNA
+1596 LENGNA

-1624 VVDVFRKVL
+1624 VVDVFRAVL
-1633 KETGESAKG
+1633 QETGESAKG
-1642 TSLYGGGIS
+1642 TSMYGGGIS

-1656 TLFARLNS
+1656 TLFNRLNS
-1664 DADTARI
+1664 DEDTARI

-1695 PGVVVLGDYECGS
+1695 PGVVVLGDYERGS

-1762 AREIF
+1762 AKEIF
-1767 DIYNANKKWMSEGY
+1767 DIYKANKKWMSEDY
-1781 GATDA
+1781 GASDA

-1840 YSKAVFDSYVKDSYR
+1840 YSKDVFDSYVKDSHR
-1855 NGLDGELLGINTHF
+1855 NGLDGELLGIN
-1869 SIRKE
+1869 R
-1874 APPKKIGVG
+1874 
-1883 YKVFVRGKD
+1883 R
-1892 GKLYPP
+1892 
-1898 KVNPTG
+1898 
-1904 EATPEGV
+1904 
-1911 WLNADEGV
+1911 
-1919 RAGKSKTGRDKV
+1919 
-1931 KAGGEGTNGGGGTLA
+1931 
-1946 YRPGWH
+1946 
-1952 LGEIPYALQ
+1952 
-1961 FNVGPKVPNPLG
+1961 FN
-1973 IKNKKGEVIKV
+1973 
-1984 GKFFPSN
+1984 
-1991 FVWGEVEYAA
+1991 
-2001 DVDYQDEAMSY
+2001 
-2012 GRTENGAFNH
+2012 
-2022 ALAGLPRIPENGSYV
+2022 
-2037 YRTNA
+2037 
-2042 NPATDPWIITGA
+2042 
-2054 MRVNRILSNDEVDE
+2054 
-2068 IVRKAGRE
+2068 RE
-2076 PQERDPQVRW
+2076 Q
-2086 FARGVDEHTEEE
+2086 DEHTDEE
-2098 RQAHNMVL
+2098 RQAHNIVL

-2122 GQFARSVKAIAPEVY
+2122 GQFARSVKAVAPEVY

-2152 IGGEKALAVP
+2152 MGGEKALVVP

-2168 KILAATDAWNAPAR
+2168 GILAATDAWNAPVR
-2182 SGAAPSASTEAAQ
+2182 GGAAPSASAEAAQ
-2195 KPHER
+2195 KPQER

-2207 KDTPNHKTRGEA
+2207 KGTPKHKTRGEA

-2275 NRILSGDIFAPT
+2275 NRILSGDMFAPT

-2325 EAFAA
+2325 EAFVA

-2335 ITDKDVMLEPS
+2335 ITYKDVMLEPS

-2377 QLGLA
+2377 QLGLS

-2392 LWAQFYIPVKNGEVK
+2392 LWAQFYSPVKKGEVK

-2452 IVGHGMTHNADSPKV
+2452 IVGHGMAHDADSPKV

-2564 GGNHLQP
+2564 GGNHLQS
-2571 GNGGNGGNKPH
+2571 GNGGNGSDKPR
-2582 GKPAGRTDG
+2582 GKPAGRADG

-2623 EVRTAQGGNG
+2623 EVRTAQGDSG
-2633 EVAPRELGDGTFSAY
+2633 EASPRELGDGTFSAY

-2785 SVMGRDMG
+2785 SVMGRDTG

-2808 DTDGKVRS
+2808 DTEGKVRS

-2875 VLPNARILYVSA
+2875 ALPNARILYVSA

-2907 GTAFRDRSDF
+2907 GTAFRDRADF

-2979 MSRVGDALVTT
+2979 MARVGDALVTT

-3047 NEATQKRAIEAQRQ
+3047 NEATQKRAIEAQRR

-3141 ELIIEEFGADN
+3141 ELIIEEFGAEN

-3185 FTEASE
+3185 FTEAGE

-3313 LFHSIHR
+3313 LFHSIHH

-3531 EKDAAT
+3531 EKDAAE
-3537 EWANALA
+3537 EWGKALA

-3578 APTGGQSSFLG
+3578 APTGEKASFLG
-3589 MEVKAENVNDVLR
+3589 MEIKAENVNDILR

-3609 SVELT
+3609 SIELT
-3614 PEAVLNRIVQDGR
+3614 PEAVLNRIVQDGK

-3660 EKLAQNGLGTYE
+3660 EKLARDGLGTYE

-3682 PRTAEGLSRF
+3682 PRTADGLSRF

-3743 HAEIVKAHDALDG
+3743 HAENVKAHDALDG

-3765 LMNIVEEWQQ
+3765 LTNIVEEWQQ
-3775 YDTRRSADPVHI
+3775 YDTRRAADPVHV
-3787 MRKMVRVELQ
+3787 MRKMVRIELQ
-3797 KRGAIDDKQ
+3797 KRGAIDDKW

-3833 NAWRKARGLPEMP
+3833 NEWRKARGLPEMP
-3846 KSKRTPVE
+3846 KSKRTSVE

-3884 TAVEVNAVAQRRIA
+3884 TAVEVNAVAQRRIV
-3898 LEQDYDDKTRLI
+3898 LEQDYDEKTRLI

-3918 KEEAQRIRE
+3918 KDEAQRIRE

-3962 RDGTFARFS
+3962 RDGTFARFT

-4001 GKLDEATV
+4001 GKLDEVTV

-4020 AKHMAEEEK
+4020 AKHMAAEEE
-4029 RHRQGT
+4029 RHRKGD

-4076 IRRYHMARAIETG
+4076 IRRYHMALAIETG

-4096 MLSAIHEDIDGMV
+4096 MLAAIHEDIDGMV

-4192 HPELMQMD
+4192 HPELLAMD
-4200 ASRRLKTI
+4200 ASKRLKTI

-4280 VLQVRLA
+4280 ALQARLA
-4287 KLEEKRDALANAS
+4287 KLEEKRDALTNAGM
-4300 TDAERAAILAK
+4300 DAEREALLSKAK
-4311 PKNDKVDDSRLDAL
+4311 IDKVEDIRLDDL
-4325 RDQIDEM
+4325 RNQIDEV

-4377 DFAPQRRDPSA
+4377 DFAPQKREPSA
-4388 LAKRVAA
+4388 LAKRVAT

-4402 VKTRNAAT
+4402 VKTRNAAS

-4430 RVLDWFNVLMSAP
+4430 RVLDWFNVLTSAP
-4443 RVMRTMLD
+4443 RVLRTMLD

-4463 TSHPVMGYR
+4463 TSHPLMGYR

-4477 VKAFASEANT
+4477 VKAFASEKNT
-4487 DDIMAAMEADPDFA
+4487 DDIMAAMEADPDYA
-4501 EFQLM
+4501 EFQLV

-4722 FMARILTRQ
+4722 FMARLLTGQ

-4768 QKDFLGNKI
+4768 QKNFLGNKI
-4777 VWGKEAGRKEVS
+4777 VWGKEVGRKEVS

-4905 PSEDILSR
+4905 PSEDLLSR

>member
-1 MNDFEFFSQT
+1 MNDFEFFSKAQ
-11 QNDDEEKKRGATVP
+11 DDEEENNQNAATTQGEEETTAP
-25 QGDDDDTAAQ
+25 QKTA
-35 GTSDFD
+35 SDFD
-41 FFSSIEPQK
+41 FFSSIGHQE

-80 GAAFVNMI
+80 GAAFVNMM
-88 PFASTLSKENRD
+88 PFAATLSKENRD

-131 HKRSQSFLQ
+131 HKRSKSSF
-140 RMLEGGA
+140 MKFLEYGA
-147 MAAGARSG
+147 MVAGARNG
-155 MPMMSM
+155 MPMMPM
-161 PDGEASPVFSGD
+161 PDGEAAPVFSGD
-173 THARLKAHDAEVKKR
+173 TRARLKAHDAEVKKR
-188 MDGSAEDAYF
+188 MEGSAEDAYF
-198 ARLRD
+198 AQLRD

-211 KEAEVDKLQKES
+211 KEAEVDKLRKES

-259 LPWYKEVA
+259 LPWYKEAA
-267 SGTIS
+267 SGFMS

-284 GLPYAGLGFLAAAG
+284 GLHYAGLGFLAAAG
-298 ASQRYGALTTKEYD
+298 ASQRFGELTTKEYD
-312 IDDDGRLVVLHNE
+312 VDDDGRLVVLHNE
-325 DDGGAGTVA
+325 DNGGAGTVA
-334 KSVAG
+334 KAVAG
-339 GVAEVAVEQ
+339 GAAEVAVEQ
-348 YLEKGLGMLYGG
+348 YLEKGLGLLFNG
-360 VKRIPGIGKIVGK
+360 VRRIPGVGTAIGK
-373 AGDAIAGAVGKATG
+373 AGDLIAGAVGKATG
-387 AIGAKLSK
+387 AIGAKMSR
-395 NKAGKWLVG
+395 NAAGKWVVG
-404 AARGFDKYSE
+404 AAKGFGKYSE

-440 DTKSR
+440 DKKSR
-445 DKKSFGDDAAKWW
+445 DQKGFGAEASDWW
-458 NEKFW
+458 KNKFW

-503 FLKTMID
+503 YLKTMID

-548 RVELSNALLQIQE
+548 RVEMSNALLQLKE
-561 ANAPFFD
+561 ANAPFFE

-589 PTRSVMDGARQL
+589 PTRSVMEGARQL

-631 DRNNVVVTNRD
+631 DKNNVVVTNRD
-642 GSRFDVGSMEN
+642 GQRFDVGSMEN

-669 AKRPIKDAYVRKR
+669 AKRPMKDAYVRKR

-690 DFVIMKNAAELNKM
+690 DFVILKNAAEMNKM

-771 DPDTVKLMR
+771 DPETVKLMR
-780 RIGAVRGKANIDDL
+780 KLGAIRGKESIDDL
-794 SDADIEEA
+794 SDADVEEA

-816 TQKVSHALREMGRR
+816 TQKVTHALREMGRS

-854 KGGGNVASVD
+854 RGSGSVSPSSD
-864 FDTTSHADSVP
+864 FDTASHTDSVP

-887 ADIGKPVEE
+887 ADIGKPSEE

-924 RVNGNDE
+924 RVNDNDE

-946 KRGVRGEAEHGM
+946 KHGVRGEAEHGM
-958 HALEVADKL
+958 HALEVAEKL
-967 ENGEDLTPDDIDI
+967 ENGEDLTPDDIEI

-994 YGYRKQKNGVWKLQ
+994 YGYRKQKNGVWKLEVI
-1008 TTPEKPTEKPVGTTK
+1008 PEKPQTPKTKQEKPNETGTRTDETPVQQK
-1023 TAVPAK
+1023 QGDAGRSAAAEAARPAESQPA
-1029 NRTEAAV
+1029 RTEAP
-1036 EGAGAQGEGVSGADG
+1036 GV
-1051 GVQVAQASANE
+1051 VKEPAQASASE
-1062 RTVIEKMTDK
+1062 RTVIERMTDD

-1078 SVDEVAN
+1078 PVAEVAN

-1094 EGANPE
+1094 EGADPE
-1100 TGEVEPLKGEPYDLV
+1100 TGEVEPLKG
-1115 SNPIVVMEFKDGKKV
+1115 
-1130 VVTGRHRLALYKRS
+1130 
-1144 GHGKI
+1144 
-1149 PARVIRER
+1149 
-1157 DGWTVDDAK
+1157 
-1166 TIDAI
+1166 
-1171 GNIID
+1171 
-1176 EKGSVKDYVKY
+1176 GS
-1187 FDSAK
+1187 
-1192 PSREQAEKGG
+1192 
-1202 FLARPKGRRA
+1202 
-1212 FGIYEGAGE
+1212 
-1221 NLRSI
+1221 
-1226 IDWEGTGGEG
+1226 
-1236 LISVEQA
+1236 
-1243 GTIAEAAPK
+1243 
-1252 GTHPRNEAVQK
+1252 
-1263 ILARKALEGVRGK
+1263 
-1276 KLGILARALAEEVR
+1276 
-1290 NRKGT
+1290 
-1295 PKTGGE
+1295 
-1301 QQLDLFTSED
+1301 
-1311 DLALMAAEERRAGYR
+1311 
-1326 AKKANE
+1326 
-1332 YTRIAEVLRTALR
+1332 
-1345 KGGKLDLNKSYA
+1345 
-1357 KELGITDPKN
+1357 
-1367 KDQLAAAR
+1367 
-1375 DRAVERA
+1375 
-1382 NYWENAVRLDDADKA
+1382 
-1397 EMDAA
+1397 
-1402 LGVAPKSDAKPNL
+1402 
-1415 TLESSTAEEIK
+1415 
-1426 AEEDAQ
+1426 
-1432 RQRDA
+1432 
-1437 IKAGQAAPLKGGT
+1437 

-1474 ESVKPKGDFAQQIT
+1474 ESAKPKGDFAQQIT

-1538 AKIFT
+1538 AKILT
-1543 DGNSVVVVPASG
+1543 DENSVVVVPASG
-1555 TSQGAAKPNDE
+1555 ASQGAAKPNDD

-1571 DSLGDLDA
+1571 DSLGDLGA
-1579 MWFNRDFEKNAI
+1579 MWFNRE
-1591 ISGDE
+1591 
-1596 LESGNA
+1596 
-1602 RRENGGLGGSLG
+1602 
-1614 YPSGFMPNRD
+1614 
-1624 VVDVFRKVL
+1624 
-1633 KETGESAKG
+1633 
-1642 TSLYGGGIS
+1642 
-1651 PETAQ
+1651 Q
-1656 TLFARLNS
+1656 
-1664 DADTARI
+1664 
-1671 FRRVFPVAQ
+1671 
-1680 ALGIEYSLSQYNGYK
+1680 
-1695 PGVVVLGDYECGS
+1695 
-1708 IRLHTNSLL
+1708 
-1717 RTDPQTVASTIL
+1717 
-1729 HETIHG
+1729 
-1735 VTVYAMEVASGDIKN
+1735 
-1750 PKTKLTPELAEA
+1750 
-1762 AREIF
+1762 
-1767 DIYNANKKWMSEGY
+1767 
-1781 GATDA
+1781 
-1786 YEMIAELANPKFRD
+1786 
-1800 ELKKKS
+1800 
-1806 VWHKLWDAIKR
+1806 
-1817 IFGAKVSNAHD
+1817 
-1828 DALNALDKFVEN
+1828 
-1840 YSKAVFDSYVKDSYR
+1840 
-1855 NGLDGELLGINTHF
+1855 
-1869 SIRKE
+1869 
-1874 APPKKIGVG
+1874 
-1883 YKVFVRGKD
+1883 
-1892 GKLYPP
+1892 
-1898 KVNPTG
+1898 
-1904 EATPEGV
+1904 
-1911 WLNADEGV
+1911 
-1919 RAGKSKTGRDKV
+1919 
-1931 KAGGEGTNGGGGTLA
+1931 
-1946 YRPGWH
+1946 
-1952 LGEIPYALQ
+1952 
-1961 FNVGPKVPNPLG
+1961 
-1973 IKNKKGEVIKV
+1973 
-1984 GKFFPSN
+1984 
-1991 FVWGEVEYAA
+1991 
-2001 DVDYQDEAMSY
+2001 
-2012 GRTENGAFNH
+2012 
-2022 ALAGLPRIPENGSYV
+2022 
-2037 YRTNA
+2037 
-2042 NPATDPWIITGA
+2042 
-2054 MRVNRILSNDEVDE
+2054 
-2068 IVRKAGRE
+2068 
-2076 PQERDPQVRW
+2076 
-2086 FARGVDEHTEEE
+2086 DEHTDEE
-2098 RQAHNMVL
+2098 RQAHNIVL

-2122 GQFARSVKAIAPEVY
+2122 GQFARSVKAVAPEVY

-2152 IGGEKALAVP
+2152 MGGEKALVVP

-2168 KILAATDAWNAPAR
+2168 GILAATDAWKAPEK
-2182 SGAAPSASTEAAQ
+2182 PKSTPQ
-2195 KPHER
+2195 KPQER

-2207 KDTPNHKTRGEA
+2207 KDTPKHKTRGEA

-2275 NRILSGDIFAPT
+2275 NRILSGDMFAPT

-2296 IRNVL
+2296 IRSVL
-2301 NKIPTQTTRSAE
+2301 NKIPTQTTRSVE

-2325 EAFAA
+2325 EAFVA

-2377 QLGLA
+2377 QLGLS
-2382 PKVYGFNAEH
+2382 PKVYDFNAEH
-2392 LWAQFYIPVKNGEVK
+2392 LWAQFYSPVKKGEVK

-2499 NDILVIDKVAPDA
+2499 NDILVIDKVAPDN

-2557 GTPGRGN
+2557 GTPGGAAAGQRN
-2564 GGNHLQP
+2564 DGGRNNLP
-2571 GNGGNGGNKPH
+2571 TGNGGNGGNKPR
-2582 GKPAGRTDG
+2582 GKS
-2591 RVPGA
+2591 PGVV
-2596 KEDGGRGHSS
+2596 DGGVS
-2606 GTGLGVG
+2606 GSEKDVRQEHRAGAVRDVGGV
-2613 STVPDGAGLT
+2613 VPDSAGLT
-2623 EVRTAQGGNG
+2623 EVRTAQGDSV
-2633 EVAPRELGDGTFSAY
+2633 EASPRELGDGTFSAY

-2728 GLGKG
+2728 GVGKG

-2747 RRKAVWVSKK
+2747 RRKAVWVSKESGLF
-2757 PQLINDAMRDLVT
+2757 QDAMRDLVT
-2770 YGLDGQIFDFNPKKK
+2770 YGLDGQIFDFDPSKKT
-2785 SVMGRDMG
+2785 STSRGTG
-2793 IAFLSYDGLKQDCVF
+2793 IAFLTYKTLGQDCVF
-2808 DTDGKVRS
+2808 GTDGKVRS
-2816 AKQGQRNRFQQL
+2816 AKQGKRNRFEQL

-2857 RGAKP
+2857 RGMKP

-2875 VLPNARILYVSA
+2875 ALPNARILYVSA

-2907 GTAFRDRSDF
+2907 GTAFRDRADF

-2979 MSRVGDALVTT
+2979 MARVGDALVTT

-3034 DEGNSVVFQLINT
+3034 DEGNSVVFQLVNT

-3105 VLTGPDGQPV
+3105 VLTGPNGQPV

-3141 ELIIEEFGADN
+3141 ELIIEEFGAEN

-3176 LVRRSDKIC
+3176 LVRRSKKMGLIETD
-3185 FTEASE
+3185 E
-3191 FNDGKRRVLVFSD
+3191 FNAGKRRVLMFSD
-3204 SGGTGFSFH
+3204 AGGTGRSFH

-3344 GDVNEVNDLIDPED
+3344 GEVNEVNDLIDPED

-3531 EKDAAT
+3531 EKEAAE
-3537 EWANALA
+3537 EWGKALA

-3614 PEAVLNRIVQDGR
+3614 PEAVLNRIVQDGK

-3660 EKLAQNGLGTYE
+3660 EKLARDGLGTYE

-3682 PRTAEGLSRF
+3682 PRTEDGLSRF

-3743 HAEIVKAHDALDG
+3743 HAEIVKARDALDG

-3775 YDTRRSADPVHI
+3775 YDTRRAADPVHI
-3787 MRKMVRVELQ
+3787 MRKMVRIELQ

-3833 NAWRKARGLPEMP
+3833 NEWRKARGLPEMP

-3898 LEQDYDDKTRLI
+3898 LEQDYDEKTRLI

-3918 KEEAQRIRE
+3918 KDEAQRIRE
-3927 ARDLVQDQIDLMDSA
+3927 ARNLVQDQIDLMDSA

-3962 RDGTFARFS
+3962 RDGTFARFT

-3986 KQGAWTL
+3986 KHGAWTL

-4020 AKHMAEEEK
+4020 AKHMAAEEE
-4029 RHRQGT
+4029 RHRKGD

-4096 MLSAIHEDIDGMV
+4096 MLAAIHEDIDGMV

-4154 MEEGHLPDKTGLIRD
+4154 MTEGHLPDKTGLIRD

-4192 HPELMQMD
+4192 HPELLAMD
-4200 ASRRLKTI
+4200 ASKRLKTI

-4239 MTYTPEMEAKRR
+4239 MTYTPEMEVKRR

-4280 VLQVRLA
+4280 VLQARLA
-4287 KLEEKRDALANAS
+4287 KLEEKRDALTNAG
-4300 TDAERAAILAK
+4300 TDAEREALLSKAK
-4311 PKNDKVDDSRLDAL
+4311 IDKVEDIRLDDL
-4325 RDQIDEM
+4325 RNQIDEV

-4377 DFAPQRRDPSA
+4377 DFAPQKREPSA

-4402 VKTRNAAT
+4402 VKTRNAAS

-4430 RVLDWFNVLMSAP
+4430 RVLDWFNVLTSAP
-4443 RVMRTMLD
+4443 RVLRTMLD

-4463 TSHPVMGYR
+4463 TSHPLMGYR

-4477 VKAFASEANT
+4477 VKAFASEKNT
-4487 DDIMAAMEADPDFA
+4487 DDIMAAMEADPDYA

-4611 RIASAALWAP
+4611 RLASAALWAP

-4630 AIGWNIVAP
+4630 AIGWNIFAP
-4639 HFTGLTTERSYKDR
+4639 HWTGLTTERSYKDR
-4653 WVSSKVAAQQY
+4653 MVSSKVAAQQY

-4699 NFLNVRIGNTN
+4699 NFLNVRVGNTN
-4710 VNFFGPIKQWWT
+4710 MNFFGPIKQWWT
-4722 FMARILTRQ
+4722 FMARVLTGQ
-4731 TRGADGMVRNR
+4731 TRGADGMVRKR
-4742 SQMQTATTFVRG
+4742 DRMQTASTFVRG

-4777 VWGKEAGRKEVS
+4777 VWDKEAGHKEIS
-4789 GWKHVAESLA
+4789 GWKHVAESLVM
-4799 LPLSSSDLIDAFK
+4799 PLSSSDLVDAFK

-4905 PSEDILSR
+4905 PSEDLLSR